1 MAKDKEKVKVAGTG
15 KKWAVWKTVLVVIS
29 SVIFVAGV
37 TLLGIYLA
45 GGLRNPVTPPDDIA
59 FVVDDDLYSA
69 DNAQFEVTEDF
80 ELVITSSTEQVTER
94 QVRLSFTGSTTTNPS
109 TGTISDGVITVP
121 QIVNIGEP
129 FQVTLNMTRYQ
140 ELGGQNWIAG
150 GISTLI
156 ATSMSND
163 QADPTSVKIAVDV
176 PVYDIEIELYDE
188 DGNQISQV
196 TELERF
202 YPRAKFLPE
211 KSRYRYSDDAIV
223 AEDGVTVERR
233 TKNVYF
239 EGQSSDNIVFFFND
253 GDPYFEAGELST
265 ENNFSIVGYTFIHA
279 DDQASTLTELETLYQ
294 GEQLY
299 NNIITALGD
308 ANIGK
313 SNTGTFEIVQASIR
327 SFTVGRSSISVT
339 AGMTSRIAVAS
350 SQNADASLDAS
361 IISTDNESL
370 EGMLRNVAIR
380 FTRVEGSGIVEANDA
395 LTVRGGEEV
404 VIDGNTYIKV
414 NDDVLD
420 YNYSYLDISPMVAG
434 TYNMEVVLL
443 MRDGSDGYR
452 LFEVDGEA
460 VINSIILNVRQNTE
474 AQLSWSN
481 GGADITIPLQYQNG
495 VVQPALYDLSGFGI
509 VPEGNAYQT
518 VVYFASFENSGGIS
532 AEDVLV
538 SWQSGREG
546 DYLVGADI
554 RQLYPFQGSSFSVD
568 GDGEFELYFATVRTI
583 NGQIQYNEDGTYQTV
598 QFVSDPITVR
608 VERSLHKGSVTNLT
622 TTLNG
627 NGFDYAGGIYV
638 QEGSTAS
645 IDLTFAVD
653 VNSYETFAEVFNQN
667 MLELRVFSVG
677 GQDIST
683 SFTISKGTLTPGE
696 EEDADGTLSYNL
708 AINPSLG
715 LGINEFLT
723 IGTVELT
730 DRDSGLVW
738 SMPVVTA
745 GEDGRQITLY
755 SPQPVSITLSG
766 KENIDLDSNIEI
778 VQALTTDGGFTITIT
793 QDGQSIA
800 NNIDELI
807 EKLSV
812 QVTDQIG
819 QTSTLGSWI
828 WATDN
833 ESAVTVNGKSFSFR
847 STNGQDPVSANIWVT
862 YTNYSNITSEAR
874 LNLSISSTG
883 VAAITYDNTQ
893 KLADTPADLVD
904 WTGSLGEVSLSKYG
918 AKGKTIT
925 LGNIINLYLDE
936 DKGQE
941 YTTPKF
947 RFNANELYRLSDNDV
962 VALFGQAS
970 GMIRLTL
977 EGGASVDSNDANEI
991 RTLLTNSYVQSLTF
1005 NHNFG
1010 TSQPLRFEIVDAGF
1024 TGAVDIDLNLQ
1035 ILANSTLQTAVNSV
1049 EAYAATN
1056 IAFTDFSIK
1065 NNNDSSQTILTNYL
1079 KELYKD
1085 RYMYII
1091 QDNSG
1096 TGNIYTISNASTGSV
1111 GSVNEDGTIK
1121 FYDFWDEETREFALR
1136 LYLDGIDVT
1145 NSFAPVATI
1154 NFAIKRNL
1162 SVTYTGK
1169 SYQILS
1175 DSNTDITQY
1184 IKVEREVYSETT
1196 LQNIT
1201 YTFADD
1207 APLKIEGNI
1216 ISQLQTYFFD
1226 YNQITKTCSLT
1237 VSVGGSVI
1245 ATFDNFAYT
1254 LGEETYESIAKA
1266 FTTGSIETKYQAG
1279 TIQPVANEEGEEVQ
1293 YLYLTTG
1300 DWKFGEDKDG
1310 VTTGVTT
1317 VFNGYNVQMKSLFQG
1332 DDLPDGINSAYLSVN
1347 TNYTMTSEFQANF
1360 PNRTSVM
1367 TGLDNP
1373 NVYIQFEVVSNNN
1386 VVARIVMPLIV
1397 SNYGKVFG
1405 VYDSDLSNDG
1415 TLTDHTKDHRDM
1427 SLANI
1432 LSDANTLIEN
1442 DIYTEVYAGQ
1452 SVVVARC
1459 MRLNETF
1466 DENKST
1472 GLYYLPDDAQVSAR
1486 VTLITDN
1493 EGYREGLLRRVSSG
1507 SGLVDFEYNSAS
1519 GEYSISLNHLES
1531 SESDVYVAVQF
1542 ALRYADDEQYF
1553 TYVLKVLPTVD
1564 VKEGVYAYNTQT
1576 EYLTPD
1582 DNNQIEVDLA
1592 QKFGNTTLH
1601 NGETRFDYQF
1611 KEEAQNKKDLKYS
1624 YSVESLTLDNDQ
1636 VLTEESEWSRYISFA
1651 VDENEIMRIVIQDL
1665 GIGQPLR
1672 LQIARVYDGGS
1683 DGLAVIGDNGAFRQT
1698 YNFTIN
1704 GSVSYRLNYG
1714 TPNSGD
1720 LSSSGNDATW
1730 DINSI
1735 TNGWEEGSYTTVAGT
1750 LVGGDNPTYYLSNT
1764 GVEYYYFAE
1773 GTTTYNADGST
1784 VVGSLDR
1791 ALKIPVSEVGE
1802 SEYFQVP
1809 ETETYV
1815 KVSDGEQRNS
1825 ITNVQ
1830 LLYFTKDATIYS
1842 GTNGNSTNVT
1852 ISAGEY
1858 KTYITTFKNDTYY
1871 QLADGQFVEKSQAV
1885 VVAGKEFGKD
1895 MTTVYS
1901 DAQCAQP
1908 TELKLSENYTVLCG
1922 YRLPIT
1928 LFSASGSTSTPIT
1941 GVLQANAWAGSGA
1954 LTDIVADVIYDGSNS
1969 MLTII
1974 PLQYLGSDQTFY
1986 ISFYTSYGYI
1996 GGLTVNVAGSASVT
2010 MTEGTLTA
2018 GTTPSIKDLIANVKF
2033 RGENATSY
2041 TISSVTINSV
2051 TTTNAGGEVT
2061 YGRDQ
2066 QKYITWASAVSET
2079 STPDTLTLRSS
2090 TRDYTADLT
2099 ITLKF
2104 DEGQQYTFN
2113 HTIEV
2118 ESNISQVGN
2127 NNVVGLTEATAQT
2140 ISVGDVVAGT
2150 EKGIDQEELFTIK
2163 KVNDKETGK
2172 GTTFEYSWTS
2182 NNTSVIADGDSKTND
2197 GAVTF
2202 TPNNVANAG
2211 QDVTLMVKVTMN
2223 DGGKDGLTSYFY
2235 VRLQVHVVCAGKV
2248 TVNYPKIGQT
2258 QLQAEYLEDE
2268 AAFASA
2274 QSFFFGSKAVFAEKN
2289 RVQLAD
2295 VSTNNENEQASI
2307 TIIGAQNIDV
2317 MQIDDNQDV
2326 THKNASTGNN
2336 EIALSSDLKF
2346 VLGNW
2351 DSEISDNTDS
2361 GEESYV
2367 IFRIEYRGYTAE
2379 YTVYVQET
2387 VYGLSF
2393 NGATNNMTAGGDGT
2407 EVENFYVENL
2417 LSDIKIF
2424 ANNRMLKYTVRE
2436 GAPTGTYYLG
2446 FTTTVNQETRQEY
2459 LSFVITES
2467 DRGQTKYIELGKPYT
2482 SFTGIYS
2489 RTAEGS
2495 YTPPLSNDSYFDG
2508 TPTLTARVT
2517 FTYTAGEN
2525 RYEVPY
2531 DSFKNSIT
2539 FSEKPTTE
2547 EATTDAVKQTLEN
2560 YTISQETSDL
2570 GDTQTLEDFT
2580 FTLNNGQIATDGANK
2595 LFANTYSYTLALDV
2609 GATTYAHD
2617 GNFPIEEIEARDEIH
2632 LVETVGLI
2640 RQSTGEAYSREMFKE
2655 NRTTANDGSVT
2666 SGKYLSFSM
2675 VDPNGDNLDDADI
2688 KILVGLYNYMNNT
2701 NYTVEDYNNDDSI
2714 VKNFVNG
2721 YLAIAINN
2729 NNYMAYSPVNELEGL
2744 PEEGSEA
2751 TDDENRFK
2759 TAYDIRVWGQGA
2771 PIGGTIVVGKLTYNV
2786 KTEDTEDSGTFTQ
2799 DFYVVFK
2806 ILPAYTIS
2814 VNGSAMT
2821 VEDTTYLSNITNPY
2835 EATIATGSTNYSID
2849 LTATSSPLVVGY
2861 EHETTASNLLNQF
2874 EKEVTT
2880 GERVNGVEYNNKL
2893 NAKNKNVFPSG
2904 TDNDNEHFWS
2914 NSSDTTYRC
2923 SRGAGTTLAPAQV
2936 QFADQNYRIK
2946 MTDVYGYYFYFYLT
2960 LKATGTTPSLV
2971 STNITLT
2978 EGDTF
2983 DFTTSSTV
2991 ISITGATGEEA
3002 DQTLTMGS
3010 ASHSAPTTQAENARA
3025 IELSG
3030 FSFWFFDKDY
3040 TDAKDGKTDYLSKN
3054 GTNDAYIGAEIDGQS
3069 GSQYQI
3075 PPEYKTYL
3083 SPSTY
3088 GNITVS
3094 DITLLGPNN
3103 EKLAKVGLGKDN
3115 HLKVGVDD
3123 TLVHVDQGGVGLGS
3137 NTLTYTVPTIAGSAP
3152 WEGSGSMSATMAVT
3166 FKYDPSSATDND
3178 EEYCDVNIPITLNRK
3193 TQITSPNSY
3202 VRDGEAFTLTGYI
3215 GLQNGTSSNITPT
3228 FIDDTLEVY
3237 VPANSGV
3244 TLEIYVKSGEVTT
3257 DTATITT
3264 PTYHTRQ
3271 QTYYYSISQTVGR
3284 NLQAGD
3290 LIYVRATSASSAKVN
3305 AGDADSPFEGYA
3317 IGYSKKS
3324 TGSLGDNPQGSADK
3338 EITGTITAT
3347 DANDGWLTTNSGTEG
3362 STFTAVEI
3370 SNDRIG
3376 IPDTVHFTNGNYA
3389 EVQQHYVINADIPGQ
3404 AQTKQI
3410 GDAIYEIYSLTTADK
3425 VYRNGED
3432 YYVQPQ
3438 EGVLT
3443 KYNKKHPEDSLAR
3456 VDGDGAT
3463 ATIGDKTYDV
3473 FNVVKTLYKLG
3484 DNYHVLTNND
3494 GNVVDVFSVPS
3505 DGEQP
3510 TPVTQVSYQYTKTY
3524 RVTWAYSNVTV
3535 NDIGSVGATKQ
3546 DNDSYTIS
3554 WENILNKLGFSYLGE
3569 GNVTKP
3575 ISDNKTVF
3583 AKQFRLEVTEAG
3595 SGSASV
3601 NPDEGIITT
3610 STNFNQQNEYITLVF
3625 YRKASGAD
3633 GEFGTADDVAA
3644 TQPFLKFR
3652 FQITTASSTT

>member
-129 FQVTLNMTRYQ
+129 FTVTLNMTHYQ

-163 QADPTSVKIAVDV
+163 QADPTSVRIAVDV

-188 DGNQISQV
+188 YGNQISQV

-279 DDQASTLTELETLYQ
+279 DDQANTLTELETLYQ

-313 SNTGTFEIVQASIR
+313 SNTGTFEIVQASIK

-361 IISTDNESL
+361 IISTDDESL

-395 LTVRGGEEV
+395 LNVRGGEEV

-495 VVQPALYDLSGFGI
+495 DVQPALYDLSGFGI

-554 RQLYPFQGSSFSVD
+554 RWLYPFQGSSFSVD

-608 VERSLHKGSVTNLT
+608 VERSLHEGSVTNLT

-627 NGFDYAGGIYV
+627 NGFDHAGGIYV

-696 EEDADGTLSYNL
+696 EGDANGTLSYNL

-723 IGTVELT
+723 IGKVELT

-755 SPQPVSITLSG
+755 SPQPVSITLASDD
-766 KENIDLDSNIEI
+766 IDVNGQISI
-778 VQALTTDGGFTITIT
+778 VQALTTDGGFTTTIT

-800 NNIDELI
+800 NSIDELI
-807 EKLSV
+807 GKLSV
-812 QVTDQIG
+812 QVIDQIR

-833 ESAVTVNGKSFSFR
+833 ESAVTVNGQSFSFR
-847 STNGQDPVSANIWVT
+847 STNGQDPVSANLWVT
-862 YTNYSNITSEAR
+862 YTNYLDVTSEAR

-893 KLADTPADLVD
+893 KLADTPAKFVD

-918 AKGKTIT
+918 AQGGTIT
-925 LGNIINLYLDE
+925 LGNIIHLYLDE
-936 DKGQE
+936 GKTQQ
-941 YTTPKF
+941 YTPKF
-947 RFNANELYRLSDNDV
+947 RFNANELYLLEDDV
-962 VALFGQAS
+962 VSLFGATKGIIS
-970 GMIRLTL
+970 LTL
-977 EGGASVDSNDANEI
+977 EEGEVTSDDANEI
-991 RTLLTNSYVQSLTF
+991 RSVLTSSYVTSLTF
-1005 NHNFG
+1005 KNNFG
-1010 TSQPLRFEIVDAGF
+1010 TSQALRFEIVDAGL

-1049 EAYAATN
+1049 EKYASTN
-1056 IAFTDFSIK
+1056 IGFEDFSIT
-1065 NNNDSSQTILTNYL
+1065 NNNDKNSKELKAYL
-1079 KELYKD
+1079 KGLYED
-1085 RYMYII
+1085 GYRHIV
-1091 QDNSG
+1091 QDNFSG
-1096 TGNIYTISNASTGSV
+1096 TGNLYMLSKDSTGAV
-1111 GSVNEDGTIK
+1111 GSVNADGTIK

-1154 NFAIKRNL
+1154 NFTIKRNL

-1184 IKVEREVYSETT
+1184 ITADRIEGEAD
-1196 LQNIT
+1196 LPDIT
-1201 YTFADD
+1201 YTFGSD
-1207 APLKIEGNI
+1207 APLQITDGT
-1216 ISQLQTYFFD
+1216 ISKSQTYFFD

-1254 LGEETYESIAKA
+1254 LGEETYGKIAEA
-1266 FTTGSIETKYQAG
+1266 FTTGSIATKYQAG

-1415 TLTDHTKDHRDM
+1415 TLTDHTDNHRDM

-1452 SVVVARC
+1452 SVVVARR

-1519 GEYSISLNHLES
+1519 GEYSISLNHLEDA
-1531 SESDVYVAVQF
+1531 ESDVYVAVQF

-1553 TYVLKVLPTVD
+1553 TYVLKVLQTVD
-1564 VKEGVYAYNTQT
+1564 VEDGVYAYNTPT

-1601 NGETRFDYQF
+1601 NGETRFNYQF

-1764 GVEYYYFAE
+1764 GVEYYYFDNQDQMYNDQGVGQ
-1773 GTTTYNADGST
+1773 GTVSEE
-1784 VVGSLDR
+1784 
-1791 ALKIPVSEVGE
+1791 LKIRATAEKKQITINSEQVE
-1802 SEYFQVP
+1802 CFQDP
-1809 ETETYV
+1809 NTGLYV
-1815 KVSDGEQRNS
+1815 KVSDGEKRNS

-1842 GTNGNSTNVT
+1842 DTNQGSTIGT
-1852 ISAGEY
+1852 IPAGEHKAY
-1858 KTYITTFKNDTYY
+1858 VEDTDNDTDDNTVAGYY
-1871 QLADGQFVEKSQAV
+1871 KLAENQYVEKKTAV
-1885 VVAGKEFGKD
+1885 VVAGKEFDKD

-1908 TELKLSENYTVLCG
+1908 TDPVLKLSKNYIVLCQ

-1941 GVLQANAWAGSGA
+1941 GVLQANAWTGSGE

-2010 MTEGTLTA
+2010 MEENAELNLTA
-2018 GTTPSIKDLIANVKF
+2018 GTSQSVKGLIDSVAL
-2033 RGENATSY
+2033 RGENTTNYS
-2041 TISSVTINSV
+2041 IDSVTINSV
-2051 TTTNAGGEVT
+2051 TTTNESGEVT
-2061 YGRDQ
+2061 ISGDK
-2066 QKYITWASAVSET
+2066 QKYISVANANLYSMT
-2079 STPDTLTLRSS
+2079 DKTLTLRSS

-2099 ITLKF
+2099 ITLEF
-2104 DEGQQYTFN
+2104 DKGQTYTFN

-2118 ESNISQVGN
+2118 QSNISQVGN
-2127 NNVVGLTEATAQT
+2127 ENVVGLTEATAQT

-2150 EKGIDQEELFTIK
+2150 KKGIDQEELFTIK

-2182 NNTSVIADGDSKTND
+2182 NNTSVIANGASGTDG

-2211 QDVTLMVKVTMN
+2211 QDVTLMVEVTMT
-2223 DGGKDGLTSYFY
+2223 DGELENIFY
-2235 VRLQVHVVCAGKV
+2235 VRLQIHVVCAGEV

-2268 AAFASA
+2268 AEFASA
-2274 QSFFFGSKAVFAEKN
+2274 RSFFFGSSAVFATNN
-2289 RVQLAD
+2289 RVQLED
-2295 VSTNNENEQASI
+2295 ISPNNENEQALI

-2317 MQIDDNQDV
+2317 MQGDA
-2326 THKNASTGNN
+2326 HKNASTDSN
-2336 EIALSSDLKF
+2336 EIELTKGLKF

-2351 DSEISDNTDS
+2351 DSEISDNTDT

-2379 YTVYVQET
+2379 YTVYVQNT

-2417 LSDIKIF
+2417 LSDTKIF

-2446 FTTTVNQETRQEY
+2446 FTTTVNQETQQEY

-2489 RTAEGS
+2489 RTGETGP
-2495 YTPPLSNDSYFDG
+2495 YTPLSNDSYFDG

-2617 GNFPIEEIEARDEIH
+2617 GNFPIEEIEARDEIN

-2640 RQSTGEAYSREMFKE
+2640 RQSTGEAYSREMFNE
-2655 NRTTANDGSVT
+2655 DRTGT

-2675 VDPNGDNLDDADI
+2675 VDPTNPTGNDTS
-2688 KILVGLYNYMNNT
+2688 ILLGLYNYMNNASKT
-2701 NYTVEDYNNDDSI
+2701 TVDEDVQNA
-2714 VKNFVNG
+2714 F
-2721 YLAIAINN
+2721 AIAATGNY
-2729 NNYMAYSPVNELEGL
+2729 NYMAYSPVNEENGK
-2744 PEEGSEA
+2744 
-2751 TDDENRFK
+2751 DE
-2759 TAYDIRVWGQGA
+2759 TAYDIRAWGQGA

-2786 KTEDTEDSGTFTQ
+2786 KTSETEPFTQ
-2799 DFYVVFK
+2799 DFYVVFR

-2874 EKEVTT
+2874 EKQATVNDLVD
-2880 GERVNGVEYNNKL
+2880 GEQYNNSL
-2893 NAKNKNVFPSG
+2893 NAYNKDVFCKKPAADTNKNTNTENDWKG
-2904 TDNDNEHFWS
+2904 YKLTNGGEQETTDKNEIEYYKF
-2914 NSSDTTYRC
+2914 
-2923 SRGAGTTLAPAQV
+2923 SRGNGTTLMPSQV
-2936 QFADQNYRIK
+2936 EFADQKYRIK
-2946 MTDVYGYYFYFYLT
+2946 MTDVYGYYFYFYFT

-3030 FSFWFFDKDY
+3030 FSFWFFDDDY
-3040 TDAKDGKTDYLSKN
+3040 TKESNGRPAYLKVSN
-3054 GTNDAYIGAEIDGQS
+3054 GAYEGVTISGQS
-3069 GSQYQI
+3069 TNYEI
-3075 PPEYKTYL
+3075 PTEYKTYL
-3083 SPSTY
+3083 EPSNY

-3103 EKLAKVGLGKDN
+3103 EELAKVGLGIDN

-3123 TLVHVDQGGVGLGS
+3123 TLVHVDQGGVGLGN

-3166 FKYDPSSATDND
+3166 FKYDPDGTSGTTNDN
-3178 EEYCDVNIPITLNRK
+3178 EEYCVVDIPITLNRK

-3244 TLEIYVKSGEVTT
+3244 ALEIYIT
-3257 DTATITT
+3257 DSEGNNRAPEEGYATISTQ
-3264 PTYHTRQ
+3264 TYHTRQ

-3290 LIYVRATSASSAKVN
+3290 KIYVRATSASSATVN
-3305 AGDADSPFEGYA
+3305 AGGKTYQRYAVGY
-3317 IGYSKKS
+3317 Y
-3324 TGSLGDNPQGSADK
+3324 
-3338 EITGTITAT
+3338 
-3347 DANDGWLTTNSGTEG
+3347 TNSTETNNRTIFGEDLNVWLG
-3362 STFTAVEI
+3362 SNVVENPPTPTFTAVEI

-3389 EVQQHYVINADIPGQ
+3389 EVQQHYVINA
-3404 AQTKQI
+3404 
-3410 GDAIYEIYSLTTADK
+3410 
-3425 VYRNGED
+3425 
-3432 YYVQPQ
+3432 
-3438 EGVLT
+3438 
-3443 KYNKKHPEDSLAR
+3443 
-3456 VDGDGAT
+3456 
-3463 ATIGDKTYDV
+3463 TIDEK
-3473 FNVVKTLYKLG
+3473 
-3484 DNYHVLTNND
+3484 
-3494 GNVVDVFSVPS
+3494 
-3505 DGEQP
+3505 E
-3510 TPVTQVSYQYTKTY
+3510 VSYQYTKTY
-3524 RVTWAYSNVTV
+3524 RVTWAYNNVTV
-3535 NDIGSVGATKQ
+3535 NDIGRVTAEKQ
-3546 DNDSYTIS
+3546 NNDSYKIY
-3554 WENILNKLGFSYLGE
+3554 WNNNNDNGILGILSKLGFSYLDE
-3569 GNVTKP
+3569 GNVTTSIP
-3575 ISDNKTVF
+3575 DNNGVVS
-3583 AKQFRLEVTEAG
+3583 ANQFRLEVTEAG

-3601 NPDEGIITT
+3601 DGNTGTITT
-3610 STNFNQQNEYITLVF
+3610 STNFNQQDEYITLVF

-3633 GEFGTADDVAA
+3633 GVFGTADDVAA
-3644 TQPFLKFR
+3644 TQPFLTFR
-3652 FQITTASSTT
+3652 FQITPSNPSST

>member
-188 DGNQISQV
+188 YGNQISQV

-279 DDQASTLTELETLYQ
+279 DDQANTLTELETLYQ

-313 SNTGTFEIVQASIR
+313 SNTGTFEIVQASIK

-350 SQNADASLDAS
+350 SQNADASLGAS
-361 IISTDNESL
+361 IISTDDESL

-395 LTVRGGEEV
+395 LNVRGGEEV

-460 VINSIILNVRQNTE
+460 VINSIILNVKQNTE

-481 GGADITIPLQYQNG
+481 GGTDITIPLQYQNG

-554 RQLYPFQGSSFSVD
+554 RWLYPFQGSSFSVD

-608 VERSLHKGSVTNLT
+608 VERSLHEDSVTNLT

-627 NGFDYAGGIYV
+627 NGFDHAGGIYV

-696 EEDADGTLSYNL
+696 EKDANGTLSYNL

-738 SMPVVTA
+738 RRAVTA
-745 GEDGRQITLY
+745 GDDNRQITLY
-755 SPQPVSITLSG
+755 SPQPVSITL
-766 KENIDLDSNIEI
+766 ESNDIELNEQI
-778 VQALTTDGGFTITIT
+778 SVVQALTNDGFTTTIT
-793 QDGQSIA
+793 QGGESIA
-800 NNIDELI
+800 SSIDELI
-807 EKLSV
+807 GKLSV
-812 QVTDQIG
+812 QVIDQIG

-833 ESAVTVNGKSFSFR
+833 ESAVTVNGQSFSFR
-847 STNGQDPVSANIWVT
+847 STNGQEPVSANIWVT

-893 KLADTPADLVD
+893 ILKDAQPPLVD
-904 WTGSLGEVSLSKYG
+904 WTDGLGEVSLSKYG
-918 AKGKTIT
+918 AKGKTIR
-925 LGNIINLYLDE
+925 LADLVKLYLDE

-947 RFNANELYRLSDNDV
+947 RFNANELYLLEDDV
-962 VALFGQAS
+962 VSLFGATKGIIS
-970 GMIRLTL
+970 LTL
-977 EGGASVDSNDANEI
+977 EEGEVTSDDANEI
-991 RTLLTNSYVQSLTF
+991 CSVLTSSYVTSLTF
-1005 NHNFG
+1005 KNNFG
-1010 TSQPLRFEIVDAGF
+1010 TSQTLRFEIVDEGL

-1056 IAFTDFSIK
+1056 IVFRDFSIT
-1065 NNNDSSQTILTNYL
+1065 NNNDTSSTTLTDYL

-1085 RYMYII
+1085 RYMYIV

-1096 TGNIYTISNASTGSV
+1096 TGNIYTISKDSAGAV
-1111 GSVNEDGTIK
+1111 GSVNDDGTIT

-1136 LYLDGIDVT
+1136 LYLDGINVT
-1145 NSFAPVATI
+1145 NTFAPVATI
-1154 NFAIKRNL
+1154 NFTISRNVR
-1162 SVTYTGK
+1162 VTYTGTA
-1169 SYQILS
+1169 YQILG
-1175 DSNTDITQY
+1175 DNNAIGNY
-1184 IKVEREVYSETT
+1184 IKVEREVYSETP
-1196 LQNIT
+1196 LLDAS
-1201 YTFADD
+1201 YAFASG
-1207 APLKIEGNI
+1207 APLEITDGT
-1216 ISQLQTYFFD
+1216 ISQSQTYFFD
-1226 YNQITKTCSLT
+1226 YNEITKTCSLT

-1254 LGEETYESIAKA
+1254 LGEGTYGSIAKE
-1266 FTTGSIETKYQAG
+1266 FTGTIEVEKYQAG
-1279 TIQPVANEEGEEVQ
+1279 TIQTVANEEGEEVQ

-1300 DWKFGEDKDG
+1300 NWSFGSDVNGIGDI
-1310 VTTGVTT
+1310 
-1317 VFNGYNVQMKSLFQG
+1317 FPGYNVLLRARFKIE
-1332 DDLPDGINSAYLSVN
+1332 DVPDGVNSAYLSVN
-1347 TNYTMTSEFQANF
+1347 TNYTMTENWQANF

-1373 NVYIQFEVVSNNN
+1373 NVYIQFEVVSSNNL

-1405 VYDSDLSNDG
+1405 VFDNYLSNDDS
-1415 TLTDHTKDHRDM
+1415 LTDHTKDHKDM

-1442 DIYTEVYAGQ
+1442 KIYTEVYAGQ
-1452 SVVVARC
+1452 RVVVARR
-1459 MRLNETF
+1459 MGLNEMF
-1466 DENKST
+1466 DENKAT

-1519 GEYSISLNHLES
+1519 GEYSVSLNHLES
-1531 SESDVYVAVQF
+1531 SESEVYVAVQF

-1564 VKEGVYAYNTQT
+1564 VKEGVYAYNTPT

-1592 QKFGNTTLH
+1592 QEFGNTTLH
-1601 NGETRFDYQF
+1601 NGETRFDYDFEDGAQ
-1611 KEEAQNKKDLKYS
+1611 KEEGVQKVDLKYS

-1636 VLTEESEWSRYISFA
+1636 VLTEESDWSRYISFA
-1651 VDENEIMRIVIQDL
+1651 VDENEIMRIVVQDL
-1665 GIGQPLR
+1665 GSGQPLR

-1714 TPNSGD
+1714 TPNSGN

-1764 GVEYYYFAE
+1764 GVDYYYFAS
-1773 GTTTYNADGST
+1773 TDVTYDSSGAERGQL
-1784 VVGSLDR
+1784 GKE
-1791 ALKIPVSEVGE
+1791 LKILATAKKIQITINGE
-1802 SEYFQVP
+1802 QVECFQVP
-1809 ETETYV
+1809 ETGTYV
-1815 KVSDGEQRNS
+1815 KVSDGEKRNS

-1842 GTNGNSTNVT
+1842 NTNQDSTIGT
-1852 ISAGEY
+1852 IPAGEHKAY
-1858 KTYITTFKNDTYY
+1858 VEDTDNDTDDNTVAGYY
-1871 QLADGQFVEKSQAV
+1871 KLAEGQYVEKTTAV
-1885 VVAGKEFGKD
+1885 VVAGKEFDKD
-1895 MTTVYS
+1895 VTTVYQ
-1901 DAQCAQP
+1901 DAQGAQP
-1908 TELKLSENYTVLCG
+1908 TDPVLKLSENYIVLCQ

-1941 GVLQANAWAGSGA
+1941 GVLQANAWASSGE

-1969 MLTII
+1969 ILTIT

-1986 ISFYTSYGYI
+1986 ISFYTGYGYI

-2010 MTEGTLTA
+2010 MKEDPDLIA
-2018 GTTPSIKDLIANVKF
+2018 GTTPSIKNLIAKVVFSGVDVTKKN
-2033 RGENATSY
+2033 Y
-2041 TISSVTINSV
+2041 TVSEVTINSV
-2051 TTTNAGGEVT
+2051 TTTNKDGEVT
-2061 YGRDQ
+2061 YDKDEQ
-2066 QKYITWASAVSET
+2066 DYITWDPANTET
-2079 STPDTLTLRSS
+2079 STADTLTLRTSV
-2090 TRDYTADLT
+2090 RDYTADLT
-2099 ITLKF
+2099 ITLNY
-2104 DEGQQYTFN
+2104 EGQTYTFN

-2118 ESNISQVGN
+2118 KSNISQVKN
-2127 NNVVGLTEATAQT
+2127 DNVVGLTKATAQT

-2150 EKGIDQEELFTIK
+2150 PKEIDQPELFTLK
-2163 KVNDKETGK
+2163 NKNNA
-2172 GTTFEYSWTS
+2172 TFTYSWES
-2182 NNTSVIADGDSKTND
+2182 NNTGVIEDGDNKTND

-2202 TPNNVANAG
+2202 TPKNVANAG
-2211 QDVTLMVKVTMN
+2211 QDVTLMVEVTMT
-2223 DGGKDGLTSYFY
+2223 DGELENIFY
-2235 VRLQVHVVCAGKV
+2235 VRLQIHVVCAGKV
-2248 TVNYPKIGQT
+2248 TVTYPVIGET
-2258 QLQAEYLEDE
+2258 KLQAEYLESTKDSPAE
-2268 AAFASA
+2268 FASA
-2274 QSFFFGSKAVFAEKN
+2274 QSFFFGSKAVFAGN
-2289 RVQLAD
+2289 IRVQLAD
-2295 VSTNNENEQASI
+2295 VSLDESGEQTSTPVTQPIAGEDPKPSI

-2317 MQIDDNQDV
+2317 MQGG

-2351 DSEISDNTDS
+2351 NDETRKNTDT

-2417 LSDIKIF
+2417 LSDTKIF

-2446 FTTTVNQETRQEY
+2446 FTTAENQETPEKY

-2467 DRGQTKYIELGKPYT
+2467 DRGQTKYIELGKPYK

-2489 RTAEGS
+2489 RTGETGP
-2495 YTPPLSNDSYFDG
+2495 YTPLPNDSYFDG

-2531 DSFKNSIT
+2531 AT
-2539 FSEKPTTE
+2539 FSEQIKFTAGNQSE
-2547 EATTDAVKQTLEN
+2547 QTLAD
-2560 YTISQETSDL
+2560 YRISQKTNNL
-2570 GDTQTLEDFT
+2570 GNTQTLKDFI
-2580 FTLNNGQIATDGANK
+2580 FVLGNGQIATDGANK
-2595 LFANTYSYTLALDV
+2595 EFANTYSYTLALDV

-2617 GNFPIEEIEARDEIH
+2617 GNFPIEEIDARDEIN

-2640 RQSTGEAYSREMFKE
+2640 RQSTGEAYSREMFNE
-2655 NRTTANDGSVT
+2655 NRTET
-2666 SGKYLSFSM
+2666 SGNYLSFSM
-2675 VDPNGDNLDDADI
+2675 VDPTNPTGNDTS
-2688 KILVGLYNYMNNT
+2688 ILLGLYNYMNNASKT
-2701 NYTVEDYNNDDSI
+2701 TVDEDVQNA
-2714 VKNFVNG
+2714 F
-2721 YLAIAINN
+2721 AIAATGNY
-2729 NNYMAYSPVNELEGL
+2729 NYMAYSPVNEENGK
-2744 PEEGSEA
+2744 
-2751 TDDENRFK
+2751 DE
-2759 TAYDIRVWGQGA
+2759 TAYDIRAWGQGA

-2786 KTEDTEDSGTFTQ
+2786 KTSETEPFTQ
-2799 DFYVVFK
+2799 DFYVVFR

-2835 EATIATGSTNYSID
+2835 EATITESSDEYSID

-2874 EKEVTT
+2874 DKEVTT

-2914 NSSDTTYRC
+2914 NSSDTTYKC

-2936 QFADQNYRIK
+2936 HFADQKYRIK
-2946 MTDVYGYYFYFYLT
+2946 MTDVYGYYFYFYFT
-2960 LKATGTTPSLV
+2960 LKATGSAPTLQT
-2971 STNITLT
+2971 TNITLT

-3002 DQTLTMGS
+3002 DQTLTMRS
-3010 ASHSAPTTQAENARA
+3010 ASHSAPTTQINNAVT

-3030 FSFWFFDKDY
+3030 FSFWFFDDY
-3040 TDAKDGKTDYLSKN
+3040 YTKPESNGRPAYLQES
-3054 GTNDAYIGAEIDGQS
+3054 DSAYIGAEIDGQS
-3069 GSQYQI
+3069 GSHYEI
-3075 PPEYKTYL
+3075 PTEYKTYL
-3083 SPSTY
+3083 EPSTY
-3088 GNITVS
+3088 NNIAVS
-3094 DITLLGPNN
+3094 EITLLGPNG
-3103 EKLAKVGLGKDN
+3103 EELGCEVDLAESAGGN
-3115 HLKVGVDD
+3115 RLKVGVGEILEHATGSAAQLD
-3123 TLVHVDQGGVGLGS
+3123 TSGG
-3137 NTLTYTVPTIAGSAP
+3137 LTYTVPTIAGSAP

-3166 FKYDPSSATDND
+3166 FMYDPDGTSGTTDDN
-3178 EEYCDVNIPITLNRK
+3178 EEYCVVDIPITLKRK

-3202 VRDGEAFTLTGYI
+3202 VRDGEAFTLTEYI
-3215 GLQNGTSSNITPT
+3215 GLQKGTSNITPT

-3244 TLEIYVKSGEVTT
+3244 TLEIYIT
-3257 DTATITT
+3257 DSEGNNRAPEEGYASITT
-3264 PTYHTRQ
+3264 KTYHTRQ

-3290 LIYVRATSASSAKVN
+3290 LIYVRATSASSATVN
-3305 AGDADSPFEGYA
+3305 AGNANSPFEGYA
-3317 IGYSKKS
+3317 IGYSAGVNEGNNNK
-3324 TGSLGDNPQGSADK
+3324 TILGGGLNVWLDSNPTEDPQGP
-3338 EITGTITAT
+3338 
-3347 DANDGWLTTNSGTEG
+3347 
-3362 STFTAVEI
+3362 TFTAVTI
-3370 SNDRIG
+3370 KQDKIG

-3389 EVQQHYVINADIPGQ
+3389 EVQQYYVINAE
-3404 AQTKQI
+3404 I
-3410 GDAIYEIYSLTTADK
+3410 G
-3425 VYRNGED
+3425 G
-3432 YYVQPQ
+3432 
-3438 EGVLT
+3438 
-3443 KYNKKHPEDSLAR
+3443 
-3456 VDGDGAT
+3456 
-3463 ATIGDKTYDV
+3463 
-3473 FNVVKTLYKLG
+3473 
-3484 DNYHVLTNND
+3484 
-3494 GNVVDVFSVPS
+3494 
-3505 DGEQP
+3505 
-3510 TPVTQVSYQYTKTY
+3510 TQVSYQYTKTY

-3535 NDIGSVGATKQ
+3535 NDIGRVGATKQ
-3546 DNDSYTIS
+3546 DDDSYIIS
-3554 WENILNKLGFSYLGE
+3554 WKNILNKLGFSYLGE

-3575 ISDNKTVF
+3575 ISDNKTVS

-3601 NPDEGIITT
+3601 DEDGNITT

-3633 GEFGTADDVAA
+3633 GLFGTADDVAA
-3644 TQPFLKFR
+3644 TQPFLTFR
-3652 FQITTASSTT
+3652 FQIYQESTI

>member
-129 FQVTLNMTRYQ
+129 FTVTLNMTHYQ

-163 QADPTSVKIAVDV
+163 QADPTSVRIAVDV

-188 DGNQISQV
+188 YGNQISQV

-299 NNIITALGD
+299 NNIIKALRD
-308 ANIGK
+308 AKIGK
-313 SNTGTFEIVQASIR
+313 SNSGTFEIVQASIK

-370 EGMLRNVAIR
+370 EGMLRNLAIR

-395 LTVRGGEEV
+395 LNVRGGEEV
-404 VIDGNTYIKV
+404 FIDGNTYIKV

-495 VVQPALYDLSGFGI
+495 DVQPALYDLSGFGI

-554 RQLYPFQGSSFSVD
+554 RWLYPFQGSSFSVD

-608 VERSLHKGSVTNLT
+608 VERSLHEGSVTNLT

-627 NGFDYAGGIYV
+627 NGFDHAGGIYV

-696 EEDADGTLSYNL
+696 EEDANGTLSYNL

-723 IGTVELT
+723 IGKVELT

-738 SMPVVTA
+738 SMLVVTA

-755 SPQPVSITLSG
+755 SPQPVSITLASDD
-766 KENIDLDSNIEI
+766 IDVNGQISI
-778 VQALTTDGGFTITIT
+778 VQALTTDGGFTTTIT

-800 NNIDELI
+800 NSIDELI
-807 EKLSV
+807 GKLSV

-893 KLADTPADLVD
+893 KLADTPAKLVD
-904 WTGSLGEVSLSKYG
+904 WTNGLGEVSLSKYG
-918 AKGKTIT
+918 AKGKTIR
-925 LGNIINLYLDE
+925 LADLVKLYLDE

-947 RFNANELYRLSDNDV
+947 RFNANELYLLEDDV
-962 VALFGQAS
+962 VSLFGATKGIIS
-970 GMIRLTL
+970 LTL
-977 EGGASVDSNDANEI
+977 EEGEVTSDDANEI
-991 RTLLTNSYVQSLTF
+991 RSVLTSSYVTSLTF
-1005 NHNFG
+1005 KNNFG
-1010 TSQPLRFEIVDAGF
+1010 TSQALRFEIVDAGL

-1035 ILANSTLQTAVNSV
+1035 ILANSILQTDANSV
-1049 EAYAATN
+1049 EKYASTN
-1056 IAFTDFSIK
+1056 IGFEDFSIT
-1065 NNNDSSQTILTNYL
+1065 NNNDKNSKELKAYL
-1079 KELYKD
+1079 KGLYED
-1085 RYMYII
+1085 GYRHIV
-1091 QDNSG
+1091 QDNFSG
-1096 TGNIYTISNASTGSV
+1096 TGNLYMLSKDSTGAV
-1111 GSVNEDGTIK
+1111 GSVNADGTIT

-1154 NFAIKRNL
+1154 NFTIKRNL

-1175 DSNTDITQY
+1175 DGNNDIKQY
-1184 IKVEREVYSETT
+1184 ITAERIEGKAD
-1196 LQNIT
+1196 LPDIT
-1201 YTFADD
+1201 YTFGSD
-1207 APLKIEGNI
+1207 APLEITDGT
-1216 ISQLQTYFFD
+1216 ISKSQTYFFD

-1254 LGEETYESIAKA
+1254 LGEETYESIAEA

-1300 DWKFGEDKDG
+1300 NWSFGSDVNGIGDI
-1310 VTTGVTT
+1310 
-1317 VFNGYNVQMKSLFQG
+1317 FPGYNVLLRACFKIE
-1332 DDLPDGINSAYLSVN
+1332 DVPDGVNSAYLSVN
-1347 TNYTMTSEFQANF
+1347 TNYTMTENWQANF

-1373 NVYIQFEVVSNNN
+1373 NVYIQFEVVSSNNL

-1405 VYDSDLSNDG
+1405 VFDNYLSNDDS
-1415 TLTDHTKDHRDM
+1415 LTDHTKDHKDM

-1442 DIYTEVYAGQ
+1442 KIYTEVYAGQ
-1452 SVVVARC
+1452 RVVVARR
-1459 MRLNETF
+1459 MGLNEMF
-1466 DENKST
+1466 DENKAT
-1472 GLYYLPDDAQVSAR
+1472 GLYYLPNDEQVSAR

-1519 GEYSISLNHLES
+1519 GEYSVSLNHLES
-1531 SESDVYVAVQF
+1531 SESEVYVAVQF

-1553 TYVLKVLPTVD
+1553 TYVLKVLQTVD
-1564 VKEGVYAYNTQT
+1564 VEDGVYAYNTPT

-1601 NGETRFDYQF
+1601 NGETRFNYEF
-1611 KEEAQNKKDLKYS
+1611 EANAQNKVDLKYS

-1714 TPNSGD
+1714 TPNSGN

-1764 GVEYYYFAE
+1764 GVDYYYFAS
-1773 GTTTYNADGST
+1773 TDVTYDSSGAERGQL
-1784 VVGSLDR
+1784 GKE
-1791 ALKIPVSEVGE
+1791 LKILATAKKIQITINGE
-1802 SEYFQVP
+1802 QVECFQVP
-1809 ETETYV
+1809 ETGTYV

-1842 GTNGNSTNVT
+1842 NTNGTSTNET

-1858 KTYITTFKNDTYY
+1858 KTYITTFENDTYY
-1871 QLADGQFVEKSQAV
+1871 QLADGQYVEKAKAV
-1885 VVAGKEFGKD
+1885 VVAGKEFDKD
-1895 MTTVYS
+1895 MTAVYTAPQS
-1901 DAQCAQP
+1901 GQ
-1908 TELKLSENYTVLCG
+1908 TTNLKLKNNYITLCS
-1922 YRLPIT
+1922 YTLPIT

-1941 GVLQANAWAGSGA
+1941 GELQANAWTGGGE
-1954 LTDIVADVIYDGSNS
+1954 LTNIVAGVAYDNSNS

-1974 PLQYLGSDQTFY
+1974 PLQYLGSDQSFN

-2010 MTEGTLTA
+2010 MKEETLTA
-2018 GTTPSIKDLIANVKF
+2018 GTTSSIENLIEKVEF
-2033 RGENATSY
+2033 RGVANENY
-2041 TISSVTINSV
+2041 TVSGVTINSV
-2051 TTTNAGGEVT
+2051 TTTNADGEVI
-2061 YGRDQ
+2061 YGSEQD
-2066 QKYITWASAVSET
+2066 YITWADG
-2079 STPDTLTLRSS
+2079 DTLKLRTSV
-2090 TRDYTADLT
+2090 RDYTADLT
-2099 ITLKF
+2099 ITLDFGK
-2104 DEGQQYTFN
+2104 GQTYTFN

-2118 ESNISQVGN
+2118 KSNISQVGN
-2127 NNVVGLTEATAQT
+2127 DNVVGLTEATAQT

-2150 EKGIDQEELFTIK
+2150 QKSIEQIGLFTLLNTAEGAEFK
-2163 KVNDKETGK
+2163 
-2172 GTTFEYSWTS
+2172 YSWGS
-2182 NNTSVIADGDSKTND
+2182 NNPSVIASQESPIAGP
-2197 GAVTF
+2197 VTF
-2202 TPNNVANAG
+2202 TPENVANAG

-2223 DGGKDGLTSYFY
+2223 DGGEKGLNSDFY
-2235 VRLQVHVVCAGKV
+2235 VRLQVHVVCAGEV

-2268 AAFASA
+2268 AEFASA
-2274 QSFFFGSKAVFAEKN
+2274 QSFFFESKAVFATNN

-2295 VSTNNENEQASI
+2295 VSINNENEQPSI

-2317 MQIDDNQDV
+2317 RQIDDNQDV

-2351 DSEISDNTDS
+2351 DSEILDNTDS

-2417 LSDIKIF
+2417 LSDTKIF

-2446 FTTTVNQETRQEY
+2446 FTTTVNQETQQKY

-2467 DRGQTKYIELGKPYT
+2467 DRGQTKYIELGEPYE

-2489 RTAEGS
+2489 RTGETGP
-2495 YTPPLSNDSYFDG
+2495 YTLLSNDSYFDG

-2531 DSFKNSIT
+2531 ET
-2539 FSEKPTTE
+2539 FSSQIKFTAGNQSE
-2547 EATTDAVKQTLEN
+2547 QTLAD
-2560 YTISQETSDL
+2560 YRISQKTNNL
-2570 GDTQTLEDFT
+2570 GNTQTLKDFI
-2580 FTLNNGQIATDGANK
+2580 FVLGNGQIATDGANK
-2595 LFANTYSYTLALDV
+2595 EFANTYSYTLALDV

-2617 GNFPIEEIEARDEIH
+2617 GNFPIEEIDARDEIN

-2640 RQSTGEAYSREMFKE
+2640 RQSTGEAYSREMFNE

-2675 VDPNGDNLDDADI
+2675 VNPTDTNNKADI
-2688 KILVGLYNYMNNT
+2688 EILVGLYNYMNNASKT
-2701 NYTVEDYNNDDSI
+2701 TVDEDVQNA
-2714 VKNFVNG
+2714 F
-2721 YLAIAINN
+2721 AIAATGNY
-2729 NNYMAYSPVNELEGL
+2729 NYMAYSPVNEENGK
-2744 PEEGSEA
+2744 
-2751 TDDENRFK
+2751 DE
-2759 TAYDIRVWGQGA
+2759 TAYDIRAWGQGA

-2786 KTEDTEDSGTFTQ
+2786 KTSETEPFTQ
-2799 DFYVVFK
+2799 DFYVVFR

-2874 EKEVTT
+2874 DKEVTT

-2914 NSSDTTYRC
+2914 NSSDTTYKC

-2936 QFADQNYRIK
+2936 HFADQKYRIK
-2946 MTDVYGYYFYFYLT
+2946 MTDVYGYYFYFYFT
-2960 LKATGTTPSLV
+2960 LKATGSAPTLQT
-2971 STNITLT
+2971 TNITLT

-3010 ASHSAPTTQAENARA
+3010 ASHSAPTTQLNDAVT

-3030 FSFWFFDKDY
+3030 FSFWFFDADY
-3040 TDAKDGKTDYLSKN
+3040 TDTTGGKTDYLQKS
-3054 GTNDAYIGAEIDGQS
+3054 GDAYIGAEIDGQS
-3069 GSQYQI
+3069 GSTYQI
-3075 PPEYKTYL
+3075 PPEYNTYL
-3083 SPSTY
+3083 EPSTY

-3103 EKLAKVGLGKDN
+3103 EELAKVGLGIDN

-3123 TLVHVDQGGVGLGS
+3123 TLVHVDQGGVGLGN

-3166 FKYDPSSATDND
+3166 FMCDPDGTSGTTDDN
-3178 EEYCDVNIPITLNRK
+3178 EEYCVVDIPITLNRK

-3202 VRDGEAFTLTGYI
+3202 VRDGEVFTLTGYI

-3244 TLEIYVKSGEVTT
+3244 TLELYVTDSSGQNRAPEGEQEY
-3257 DTATITT
+3257 ATITT

-3290 LIYVRATSASSAKVN
+3290 LIYVRATSASSANVN
-3305 AGDADSPFEGYA
+3305 AGNADSPFNGYA
-3317 IGYSKKS
+3317 IGYSAGVNEGNNNK
-3324 TGSLGDNPQGSADK
+3324 TILGGGLNVWLDNNPTEDPQGP
-3338 EITGTITAT
+3338 
-3347 DANDGWLTTNSGTEG
+3347 
-3362 STFTAVEI
+3362 TFTAVTI
-3370 SNDRIG
+3370 TRDKIG

-3389 EVQQHYVINADIPGQ
+3389 EVQQYYVINAE
-3404 AQTKQI
+3404 I
-3410 GDAIYEIYSLTTADK
+3410 G
-3425 VYRNGED
+3425 G
-3432 YYVQPQ
+3432 
-3438 EGVLT
+3438 
-3443 KYNKKHPEDSLAR
+3443 
-3456 VDGDGAT
+3456 
-3463 ATIGDKTYDV
+3463 
-3473 FNVVKTLYKLG
+3473 
-3484 DNYHVLTNND
+3484 
-3494 GNVVDVFSVPS
+3494 
-3505 DGEQP
+3505 
-3510 TPVTQVSYQYTKTY
+3510 TQVSYQYTKTY

-3535 NDIGSVGATKQ
+3535 NDNGRVGASGT
-3546 DNDSYTIS
+3546 SEAGYTIY
-3554 WENILNKLGFSYLGE
+3554 WHNNNGILGILSKLGFSYLGE
-3569 GNVTKP
+3569 GNATET
-3575 ISDNKTVF
+3575 IDDNSVVL

-3601 NPDEGIITT
+3601 NAEDGIITT
-3610 STNFNQQNEYITLVF
+3610 SANFNQQYEYITLVF

-3644 TQPFLKFR
+3644 TQSFLTFR
-3652 FQITTASSTT
+3652 FQITPSNPSSR

>member
-1 MAKDKEKVKVAGTG
+1 MAKDKEKNKVAGAG

-29 SVIFVAGV
+29 SVIFVSGV

-45 GGLRNPVTPPDDIA
+45 GGLRNPVTPPEDID
-59 FVVDDDLYSA
+59 FVVDSDLYNPDKS
-69 DNAQFEVTEDF
+69 QFEVTEDF

-202 YPRAKFLPE
+202 YPHAKFLPE

-223 AEDGVTVERR
+223 AEEGQTVERR

-239 EGQSSDNIVFFFND
+239 EPSHSDNIVFFFND
-253 GDPYFEAGELST
+253 GDPYFEAGGLSA
-265 ENNFSIVGYTFIHA
+265 ENSFSIVGYTFIHA
-279 DDQASTLTELETLYQ
+279 DDQANTLRDLETKYQ

-299 NNIITALGD
+299 NIIINTVLGD
-308 ANIGK
+308 AKIGK
-313 SNTGTFEIVQASIR
+313 SNSGTFEIVQASIR

-361 IISTDNESL
+361 IISTDDESL

-395 LTVRGGEEV
+395 LNVRGGEEV

-495 VVQPALYDLSGFGI
+495 DVQPALYDLSGFGI

-554 RQLYPFQGSSFSVD
+554 RWLYPFQGSSFSVD

-608 VERSLHKGSVTNLT
+608 VERSLHEGSVTNLT

-627 NGFDYAGGIYV
+627 NGFDHAGGIYV

-696 EEDADGTLSYNL
+696 EEDANGTLSYNL

-723 IGTVELT
+723 IGKVELT

-755 SPQPVSITLSG
+755 SPQPVSITLASDD
-766 KENIDLDSNIEI
+766 IDVNGQISI
-778 VQALTTDGGFTITIT
+778 VQALTTDGGFTTTIT

-893 KLADTPADLVD
+893 ILKDTQPPLVD
-904 WTGSLGEVSLSKYG
+904 WTDGLGEVSLSKYG
-918 AKGKTIT
+918 AQGGTIT
-925 LGNIINLYLDE
+925 LGNIIHLYLDE
-936 DKGQE
+936 GKTQQ
-941 YTTPKF
+941 YTPKF

-962 VALFGQAS
+962 VALFGQTS

-977 EGGASVDSNDANEI
+977 EGGESVKSDDANEI

-1010 TSQPLRFEIVDAGF
+1010 TSQTLRFEIVDEGL

-1056 IAFTDFSIK
+1056 IVFRDFSIT
-1065 NNNDSSQTILTNYL
+1065 NNNDTSSTTLTDYL

-1085 RYMYII
+1085 RYMYIV

-1096 TGNIYTISNASTGSV
+1096 TGNIYTISKDSAGAV
-1111 GSVNEDGTIK
+1111 GSVNDDGTIT

-1136 LYLDGIDVT
+1136 LYLDGINVT
-1145 NSFAPVATI
+1145 NTFAPVATI
-1154 NFAIKRNL
+1154 NFTISRNVR
-1162 SVTYTGK
+1162 VTYTGTA
-1169 SYQILS
+1169 YQILG
-1175 DSNTDITQY
+1175 DNNAIGNY
-1184 IKVEREVYSETT
+1184 IKVEREVYSETP
-1196 LQNIT
+1196 LLDAS
-1201 YTFADD
+1201 YAFASG
-1207 APLKIEGNI
+1207 APLEITDGT
-1216 ISQLQTYFFD
+1216 ISQSQTYFFD
-1226 YNQITKTCSLT
+1226 YNEITKTCSLT
-1237 VSVGGSVI
+1237 VSVGGSEI

-1254 LGEETYESIAKA
+1254 LGEGTYGSIAKE
-1266 FTTGSIETKYQAG
+1266 FTGTIEVEKYQAG
-1279 TIQPVANEEGEEVQ
+1279 TIQTVANEEGEEVQ

-1300 DWKFGEDKDG
+1300 NWSFGSDVNGIGDI
-1310 VTTGVTT
+1310 
-1317 VFNGYNVQMKSLFQG
+1317 FPGYNVLLRARFKIE
-1332 DDLPDGINSAYLSVN
+1332 DVPDGVNSAYLSVN
-1347 TNYTMTSEFQANF
+1347 TNYTMTENWQANF

-1373 NVYIQFEVVSNNN
+1373 NVYIQFEVVSSNNL

-1452 SVVVARC
+1452 SVVVARR
-1459 MRLNETF
+1459 MGLNETF
-1466 DENKST
+1466 DENKAT

-1519 GEYSISLNHLES
+1519 GEYSVSLNHLES
-1531 SESDVYVAVQF
+1531 SESEVYVAVQF

-1553 TYVLKVLPTVD
+1553 TYVLKVLQTVD
-1564 VKEGVYAYNTQT
+1564 VEDGVYAYNTPT

-1601 NGETRFDYQF
+1601 NGETRFNYEF
-1611 KEEAQNKKDLKYS
+1611 EANAQNKVDLKYS

-1651 VDENEIMRIVIQDL
+1651 VDENEIIRITVQDL
-1665 GIGQPLR
+1665 GSGQPLR

-1683 DGLAVIGDNGAFRQT
+1683 NGLAVIGDNGAFRQT

-1735 TNGWEEGSYTTVAGT
+1735 TNGWEEESYTTVAGT

-1764 GVEYYYFAE
+1764 GVEYYYFDNQDQMYNDQGVGQ
-1773 GTTTYNADGST
+1773 GTVSEE
-1784 VVGSLDR
+1784 
-1791 ALKIPVSEVGE
+1791 LKIRATAEKKQITINSEQVE
-1802 SEYFQVP
+1802 CFQDP
-1809 ETETYV
+1809 NTGLYV
-1815 KVSDGEQRNS
+1815 KVSDGVITNS

-1830 LLYFTKDATIYS
+1830 LLYFTENATIYS
-1842 GTNGNSTNVT
+1842 DTTGTITSETFSKGEWTPFDSDYTDNDYYK
-1852 ISAGEY
+1852 IS
-1858 KTYITTFKNDTYY
+1858 DT
-1871 QLADGQFVEKSQAV
+1871 QFVEKKTAV
-1885 VVAGKEFGKD
+1885 VVAGKEFDKD
-1895 MTTVYS
+1895 MTTVYTAPQS
-1901 DAQCAQP
+1901 GQ
-1908 TELKLSENYTVLCG
+1908 TTNLKLKNNYITLCS
-1922 YRLPIT
+1922 YTLPIT

-1941 GVLQANAWAGSGA
+1941 GVLQANAWVGSGK
-1954 LTDIVADVIYDGSNS
+1954 LTDIVAGVAYDNTNS
-1969 MLTII
+1969 ILTIT

-2010 MTEGTLTA
+2010 MTGGTLTA
-2018 GTTPSIKDLIANVKF
+2018 GIKSSIKNLIEKVVF
-2033 RGENATSY
+2033 RGVDVTNENY
-2041 TISSVTINSV
+2041 TVSGVTINSV
-2051 TTTNAGGEVT
+2051 TTTNADGEVT
-2061 YGRDQ
+2061 YGSG
-2066 QKYITWASAVSET
+2066 QKYISWAKG
-2079 STPDTLTLRSS
+2079 DTLTLRTSV
-2090 TRDYTADLT
+2090 RDYTADLT
-2099 ITLKF
+2099 ITLNY
-2104 DEGQQYTFN
+2104 EGQTYTFN

-2118 ESNISQVGN
+2118 QSNISQVGN
-2127 NNVVGLTEATAQT
+2127 ENVVGLTEATAQT

-2150 EKGIDQEELFTIK
+2150 QKSIEQIGLFTLLNTAEGAEFK
-2163 KVNDKETGK
+2163 
-2172 GTTFEYSWTS
+2172 YSWGS
-2182 NNTSVIADGDSKTND
+2182 NNPSVIASQESPIAGP
-2197 GAVTF
+2197 VTF
-2202 TPNNVANAG
+2202 TPENVANAG
-2211 QDVTLMVKVTMN
+2211 QDVTLMVKVTMT
-2223 DGGKDGLTSYFY
+2223 DGGEDGLKSDFY
-2235 VRLQVHVVCAGKV
+2235 VRLQVHVLCAGKV
-2248 TVNYPKIGQT
+2248 TVNYPVIGET
-2258 QLQAEYLEDE
+2258 HLQAEYLEKDAE
-2268 AAFASA
+2268 FASA
-2274 QSFFFGSKAVFAEKN
+2274 QSFFFENSAVFAEEN
-2289 RVQLAD
+2289 AMRVQLAD
-2295 VSTNNENEQASI
+2295 ISTNNENEQASI

-2317 MQIDDNQDV
+2317 RQGEI
-2326 THKNASTGNN
+2326 HKNASTGNN
-2336 EIALSSDLKF
+2336 EIKLTSGLKF

-2351 DSEISDNTDS
+2351 NAETRKNTDT

-2367 IFRIEYRGYTAE
+2367 IFRIEYRGYTEE
-2379 YTVYVQET
+2379 YTVYVQNT

-2407 EVENFYVENL
+2407 EVENFYVEDL
-2417 LSDIKIF
+2417 LSNTYIF
-2424 ANNRMLKYTVRE
+2424 TNNRMLKYTVRE

-2446 FTTTVNQETRQEY
+2446 FTTAENQETPEKY

-2489 RTAEGS
+2489 RTEEGTYS
-2495 YTPPLSNDSYFDG
+2495 PLSNDSYFDG

-2580 FTLNNGQIATDGANK
+2580 FALGNGQTSGANK
-2595 LFANTYSYTLALDV
+2595 EFANTYSYELALDV

-2617 GNFPIEEIEARDEIH
+2617 GNFPIEEIDARDEIY

-2640 RQSTGEAYSREMFKE
+2640 RQSTGETYSREMFNE
-2655 NRTTANDGSVT
+2655 NRTAT

-2675 VDPNGDNLDDADI
+2675 VDPSDNGLDAADI
-2688 KILVGLYNYMNNT
+2688 KILLGLYNYMNNASKT
-2701 NYTVEDYNNDDSI
+2701 TVDEDVQNA
-2714 VKNFVNG
+2714 F
-2721 YLAIAINN
+2721 AIAATGNY
-2729 NNYMAYSPVNELEGL
+2729 NYMAYSPVHEEEGL

-2751 TDDENRFK
+2751 TDDENIFK
-2759 TAYDIRVWGQGA
+2759 TAYDIRAWGQGA

-2786 KTEDTEDSGTFTQ
+2786 ETEDSGTFTQ
-2799 DFYVVFK
+2799 DFYVVFR

-2874 EKEVTT
+2874 EKQATVNDLVD
-2880 GERVNGVEYNNKL
+2880 GEQYNNAL
-2893 NAKNKNVFPSG
+2893 NAYNKDVFCKKPAADTNKNTNTENDWKG
-2904 TDNDNEHFWS
+2904 YKLTNGGEQETTDKNEIEYYKF
-2914 NSSDTTYRC
+2914 
-2923 SRGAGTTLAPAQV
+2923 SRGNGTTLMPSQV
-2936 QFADQNYRIK
+2936 EFADQKYRIK
-2946 MTDVYGYYFYFYLT
+2946 MTDVYGYYFYFYFT

-3002 DQTLTMGS
+3002 NQTLTMGS
-3010 ASHSAPTTQAENARA
+3010 ASHRAPTTQAENAIA

-3030 FSFWFFDKDY
+3030 FSFWFFDDDY
-3040 TDAKDGKTDYLSKN
+3040 TKDNTGSGGNPAYLSKN
-3054 GTNDAYIGAEIDGQS
+3054 NANDAYIGAPISGQS
-3069 GSQYQI
+3069 TNYQI

-3083 SPSTY
+3083 EPSTY

-3103 EKLAKVGLGKDN
+3103 EELAKVGLGIDN

-3123 TLVHVDQGGVGLGS
+3123 TLVHVDQGGVGLGN

-3166 FKYDPSSATDND
+3166 FKSDPDGTSGTTNDN
-3178 EEYCDVNIPITLNRK
+3178 EEYCVVDIPITLNRK

-3244 TLEIYVKSGEVTT
+3244 TLELYVTDSSGQNRAPEGEQEY
-3257 DTATITT
+3257 ATITT

-3290 LIYVRATSASSAKVN
+3290 LIYVRATSASSATVN
-3305 AGDADSPFEGYA
+3305 AGGKTYQRYAVGY
-3317 IGYSKKS
+3317 Y
-3324 TGSLGDNPQGSADK
+3324 
-3338 EITGTITAT
+3338 
-3347 DANDGWLTTNSGTEG
+3347 TNSTETNNRTIFGEDLNVWLG
-3362 STFTAVEI
+3362 SNVVENPPTPTFTAVEI

-3389 EVQQHYVINADIPGQ
+3389 EVQQYYVINAE
-3404 AQTKQI
+3404 I
-3410 GDAIYEIYSLTTADK
+3410 G
-3425 VYRNGED
+3425 G
-3432 YYVQPQ
+3432 
-3438 EGVLT
+3438 
-3443 KYNKKHPEDSLAR
+3443 
-3456 VDGDGAT
+3456 
-3463 ATIGDKTYDV
+3463 
-3473 FNVVKTLYKLG
+3473 
-3484 DNYHVLTNND
+3484 
-3494 GNVVDVFSVPS
+3494 
-3505 DGEQP
+3505 
-3510 TPVTQVSYQYTKTY
+3510 TQVSYQYTKTY
-3524 RVTWAYSNVTV
+3524 RVTWAYNNVTV
-3535 NDIGSVGATKQ
+3535 NDIGRVDAEGNATTG
-3546 DNDSYTIS
+3546 YTIY
-3554 WENILNKLGFSYLGE
+3554 WHNNNDILGILSKLGFSYLGE

-3601 NPDEGIITT
+3601 NAEDGIITT
-3610 STNFNQQNEYITLVF
+3610 SANFNQQYEYITLVF

-3644 TQPFLKFR
+3644 TQSFLTFR
-3652 FQITTASSTT
+3652 FQITPSNPSSR

>member
-129 FQVTLNMTRYQ
+129 FTVTLNMTRYQ

-188 DGNQISQV
+188 DGKQISQV

-223 AEDGVTVERR
+223 AEDGVTIERR

-279 DDQASTLTELETLYQ
+279 DDQANTLRDLETKYQ

-313 SNTGTFEIVQASIR
+313 SNTGTFEIVQASIK

-350 SQNADASLDAS
+350 SQNADASLGAS
-361 IISTDNESL
+361 IISTDDESL

-395 LTVRGGEEV
+395 LNVRGGEEV

-443 MRDGSDGYR
+443 TRDGSDGYR

-460 VINSIILNVRQNTE
+460 VINSIILNVKQNTE

-481 GGADITIPLQYQNG
+481 GGTDITIPLQYQNG

-518 VVYFASFENSGGIS
+518 VVYFASFENSGGIK

-546 DYLVGADI
+546 EYLVGADI

-608 VERSLHKGSVTNLT
+608 VERSLHESSVTNLT

-627 NGFDYAGGIYV
+627 NGFDHAGGIYV

-645 IDLTFAVD
+645 IDLTFGID

-696 EEDADGTLSYNL
+696 EEDANGTLSYNL

-723 IGTVELT
+723 IGKVELT

-755 SPQPVSITLSG
+755 SPQPVSITLASDD
-766 KENIDLDSNIEI
+766 IDVNGQISI
-778 VQALTTDGGFTITIT
+778 VQALTTDGGFTTTIT

-800 NNIDELI
+800 NSIDELI
-807 EKLSV
+807 GKLSV
-812 QVTDQIG
+812 QVIDQIR

-833 ESAVTVNGKSFSFR
+833 ESAVTVNGQSFSFR
-847 STNGQDPVSANIWVT
+847 STNGQDPVSANLWVT
-862 YTNYSNITSEAR
+862 YTNYLDVTSEAR

-893 KLADTPADLVD
+893 KLADTPAKFVD

-918 AKGKTIT
+918 AKGKTIR
-925 LGNIINLYLDE
+925 LADLVKLYLDE
-936 DKGQE
+936 DKGKE

-970 GMIRLTL
+970 GMITLTL
-977 EGGASVDSNDANEI
+977 EGGESVDSNDANEI
-991 RTLLTNSYVQSLTF
+991 RTLLTNSYVESLTF

-1010 TSQPLRFEIVDAGF
+1010 TSQPLRFEIVDEGL
-1024 TGAVDIDLNLQ
+1024 TGAVDIALNLQ

-1056 IAFTDFSIK
+1056 IDFTDFSIT
-1065 NNNDSSQTILTNYL
+1065 NNNNELQSSDLKSYL
-1079 KELYKD
+1079 NNLHTQ
-1085 RYMYII
+1085 RYQYII

-1096 TGNIYTISNASTGSV
+1096 TGNIYTISKDSIGAV
-1111 GSVNEDGTIK
+1111 GSVNADGTIK

-1154 NFAIKRNL
+1154 NFTIKRNL

-1184 IKVEREVYSETT
+1184 ITADRIEGEAD
-1196 LQNIT
+1196 LPDIT
-1201 YTFADD
+1201 YTFGSD
-1207 APLKIEGNI
+1207 APLQITDGT
-1216 ISQLQTYFFD
+1216 ISKSQTYFFD

-1237 VSVGGSVI
+1237 VSVGGSEI

-1254 LGEETYESIAKA
+1254 LGDEIYGKIAEA
-1266 FTTGSIETKYQAG
+1266 FTTGSIATKYQAG
-1279 TIQPVANEEGEEVQ
+1279 TIQTVANEEGEEVQ

-1300 DWKFGEDKDG
+1300 DWSFGSDDNG
-1310 VTTGVTT
+1310 IGDIFT
-1317 VFNGYNVQMKSLFQG
+1317 GYNVRLRARFE
-1332 DDLPDGINSAYLSVN
+1332 DVPDWVNSAYLSVN
-1347 TNYTMTSEFQANF
+1347 TNYTMTENWQANF

-1373 NVYIQFEVVSNNN
+1373 NVYIQFEVVSSKNN

-1405 VYDSDLSNDG
+1405 VFDKYLSNDDS
-1415 TLTDHTKDHRDM
+1415 LTDHTGDHEDM

-1442 DIYTEVYAGQ
+1442 KIYTEVYAGQ
-1452 SVVVARC
+1452 SVVVARP
-1459 MRLNETF
+1459 MGLNETF
-1466 DENKST
+1466 DENKAT
-1472 GLYYLPDDAQVSAR
+1472 GLYYLPNDEQVSAR

-1507 SGLVDFEYNSAS
+1507 SGLVDFEYDSAS
-1519 GEYSISLNHLES
+1519 GQYSISLNHLES
-1531 SESDVYVAVQF
+1531 SESKVYVAVQF

-1564 VKEGVYAYNTQT
+1564 VKEGVYAYNTPT

-1592 QKFGNTTLH
+1592 QEFGNTTLH
-1601 NGETRFDYQF
+1601 NGETRFDYDFEDGAQ
-1611 KEEAQNKKDLKYS
+1611 KEEGVQKVDLKYS

-1636 VLTEESEWSRYISFA
+1636 VLTEESDWSRYISFA
-1651 VDENEIMRIVIQDL
+1651 VDENEIMRIVVQDL
-1665 GIGQPLR
+1665 GSGQPLR

-1714 TPNSGD
+1714 TPNSGN

-1735 TNGWEEGSYTTVAGT
+1735 TNGWEEESYTTVAGT
-1750 LVGGDNPTYYLSNT
+1750 LVVDGTNPTYYLSNT
-1764 GVEYYYFAE
+1764 GVEYYYFAG

-1784 VVGSLDR
+1784 VVGPLDS

-1802 SEYFQVP
+1802 SEYFKVSG
-1809 ETETYV
+1809 TETYV
-1815 KVSDGEQRNS
+1815 KVSDGGEPRNS
-1825 ITNVQ
+1825 ITDVQ
-1830 LLYFTKDATIYS
+1830 LLYFTENATIYS
-1842 GTNGNSTNVT
+1842 DTNQGSTIGT
-1852 ISAGEY
+1852 IPAGEHKAY
-1858 KTYITTFKNDTYY
+1858 VEDTDNDTDDNTVAGYY
-1871 QLADGQFVEKSQAV
+1871 KLAEGQYVEKAKAV
-1885 VVAGKEFGKD
+1885 VVAGKEFDKD
-1895 MTTVYS
+1895 VTIVYS
-1901 DAQCAQP
+1901 DAQCQNNSGR
-1908 TELKLSENYTVLCG
+1908 ELKNNYTVLCG

-1941 GVLQANAWAGSGA
+1941 GVLQANAWVGSGK
-1954 LTDIVADVIYDGSNS
+1954 LTDIVAGVAYDNTNS
-1969 MLTII
+1969 ILTIT

-1986 ISFYTSYGYI
+1986 ISFYTGYGYI

-2010 MTEGTLTA
+2010 MKEEPLTA
-2018 GTTPSIKDLIANVKF
+2018 GTTPSIKNLIAKVVFSGVDVTKKN
-2033 RGENATSY
+2033 Y
-2041 TISSVTINSV
+2041 TVSEVTINSV
-2051 TTTNAGGEVT
+2051 TTTNKDGEVT
-2061 YGRDQ
+2061 YDKDEQ
-2066 QKYITWASAVSET
+2066 DYITWDPANTET
-2079 STPDTLTLRSS
+2079 STADTLTLRTSV
-2090 TRDYTADLT
+2090 RDYTADLT

-2104 DEGQQYTFN
+2104 DGGQTYTFN

-2118 ESNISQVGN
+2118 KSNISQVKN
-2127 NNVVGLTEATAQT
+2127 DNVVGLTKATAQT

-2150 EKGIDQEELFTIK
+2150 PKEIDQPELFTLK
-2163 KVNDKETGK
+2163 NKNNA
-2172 GTTFEYSWTS
+2172 TFTYSWES
-2182 NNTSVIADGDSKTND
+2182 NNTGVIEDGDNKTND

-2202 TPNNVANAG
+2202 TPENVANAG

-2223 DGGKDGLTSYFY
+2223 DGGEKGLNSDFY
-2235 VRLQVHVVCAGKV
+2235 VRLQVHVVCAGEV

-2258 QLQAEYLEDE
+2258 QLQAEYLETE
-2268 AAFASA
+2268 AEFASA
-2274 QSFFFGSKAVFAEKN
+2274 QSFFFENSAVFAEEN
-2289 RVQLAD
+2289 AMRVQLAD
-2295 VSTNNENEQASI
+2295 ISPNNENEQALI

-2317 MQIDDNQDV
+2317 RQGEI
-2326 THKNASTGNN
+2326 HKNASEGNN
-2336 EIALSSDLKF
+2336 RIALDSELKF

-2351 DSEISDNTDS
+2351 NNDTQTNTDS

-2379 YTVYVQET
+2379 YRVYLQST

-2417 LSDIKIF
+2417 VSDPRIF
-2424 ANNRMLKYTVRE
+2424 TNNRMLKYTVRD

-2446 FTTTVNQETRQEY
+2446 FTTIDSQNREDTTEY

-2467 DRGQTKYIELGKPYT
+2467 DRGQTKYIELGNPYS

-2489 RTAEGS
+2489 RTGDTGN
-2495 YTPPLSNDSYFDG
+2495 YTPLSNDSFFNGD
-2508 TPTLTARVT
+2508 PILTARVT

-2531 DSFKNSIT
+2531 ET
-2539 FSEKPTTE
+2539 FSSQIKFTAGNQSE
-2547 EATTDAVKQTLEN
+2547 QTLAD
-2560 YTISQETSDL
+2560 YTISQSTSDL

-2580 FTLNNGQIATDGANK
+2580 FTLNNGQTSGANK
-2595 LFANTYSYTLALDV
+2595 LFANTYSYELALDV

-2617 GNFPIEEIEARDEIH
+2617 GNFPIEEIDAREEIN

-2640 RQSTGEAYSREMFKE
+2640 RQSTGEAYSRDMFNE
-2655 NRTTANDGSVT
+2655 DRTGT

-2675 VDPNGDNLDDADI
+2675 VDPTNPTGNDTS
-2688 KILVGLYNYMNNT
+2688 ILLGLYNYMNNASKT
-2701 NYTVEDYNNDDSI
+2701 TVDEDVQNA
-2714 VKNFVNG
+2714 F
-2721 YLAIAINN
+2721 AIAATGNY
-2729 NNYMAYSPVNELEGL
+2729 NYMAYSPVNEENGK
-2744 PEEGSEA
+2744 
-2751 TDDENRFK
+2751 DE
-2759 TAYDIRVWGQGA
+2759 TAYDIRAWGQGA

-2786 KTEDTEDSGTFTQ
+2786 ETEDSGTFTQ
-2799 DFYVVFK
+2799 DFYVVFR

-2835 EATIATGSTNYSID
+2835 EATITESSDEYSID

-2874 EKEVTT
+2874 DKEVTT

-2914 NSSDTTYRC
+2914 NSSDTTYKC

-2936 QFADQNYRIK
+2936 HFADQKYRIK
-2946 MTDVYGYYFYFYLT
+2946 MTDVYGYYFYFYFT
-2960 LKATGTTPSLV
+2960 LKATGSAPTLQT
-2971 STNITLT
+2971 TNITLT

-3002 DQTLTMGS
+3002 DQTLTMRS
-3010 ASHSAPTTQAENARA
+3010 ASHSAPTTQINNAVT

-3030 FSFWFFDKDY
+3030 FSFWFFDDY
-3040 TDAKDGKTDYLSKN
+3040 YTKPESNGRPAYLQES
-3054 GTNDAYIGAEIDGQS
+3054 DSAYIGAEIDGQS
-3069 GSQYQI
+3069 GSHYEI
-3075 PPEYKTYL
+3075 PTEYKTYL
-3083 SPSTY
+3083 EPSTY
-3088 GNITVS
+3088 NNIAVS
-3094 DITLLGPNN
+3094 EITLLGPNG
-3103 EKLAKVGLGKDN
+3103 EELGCEVDLAESAGGN
-3115 HLKVGVDD
+3115 RLKVGVGEILEHATGSAAQLD
-3123 TLVHVDQGGVGLGS
+3123 TSGG
-3137 NTLTYTVPTIAGSAP
+3137 LTYTVPTIAGSAP

-3166 FKYDPSSATDND
+3166 FMYDPDGTSGTTDDN

-3193 TQITSPNSY
+3193 TQITSKGSY
-3202 VRDGEAFTLTGYI
+3202 VRDGVAFELASCI
-3215 GLQNGTSSNITPT
+3215 GLQNGTEITPT

-3290 LIYVRATSASSAKVN
+3290 LIYVRATSASSATVN
-3305 AGDADSPFEGYA
+3305 AGNADSPFKGYA

-3324 TGSLGDNPQGSADK
+3324 TGSLGDNPQGLVDK

-3370 SNDRIG
+3370 SADRIG

-3389 EVQQHYVINADIPGQ
+3389 EVQQHYVINADIPE
-3404 AQTKQI
+3404 TRQI
-3410 GDAIYEIYSLTTADK
+3410 NDVSYEIYSLTTGDK
-3425 VYRNGED
+3425 VYKNGEN
-3432 YYVQPQ
+3432 YFVKSV
-3438 EGVLT
+3438 ENENSLIE
-3443 KYNKKHPEDSLAR
+3443 YNKEHLEDSL
-3456 VDGDGAT
+3456 VGVEGEGAT
-3463 ATIGDKTYDV
+3463 EMIGDETYDV
-3473 FNVVKTLYKLG
+3473 FYVVKTLYKSG
-3484 DNYHVLTNND
+3484 ENYYILNNED
-3494 GNVVDVFSVPS
+3494 TLESYSADSANS
-3505 DGEQP
+3505 
-3510 TPVTQVSYQYTKTY
+3510 TPVYVSYQYTKTY
-3524 RVTWAYSNVTV
+3524 RVTWAYNNVTV
-3535 NDIGSVGATKQ
+3535 NDIGRVDAEGNATTG
-3546 DNDSYTIS
+3546 YTIY
-3554 WENILNKLGFSYLGE
+3554 WHNNNDILGILSKLGFSYLGE

-3595 SGSASV
+3595 SGSATINENTGS
-3601 NPDEGIITT
+3601 ITT

-3633 GEFGTADDVAA
+3633 GEFGTNDDVAA
-3644 TQPFLKFR
+3644 TQPFLTFR
-3652 FQITTASSTT
+3652 FQITPSNPSSI

>member
-129 FQVTLNMTRYQ
+129 FTVTLNMTRYQ

-150 GISTLI
+150 GISTLT

-188 DGNQISQV
+188 GGNQISQV

-299 NNIITALGD
+299 NNIIKALRD
-308 ANIGK
+308 AKIGK
-313 SNTGTFEIVQASIR
+313 SNSGTFEIVQASIK

-361 IISTDNESL
+361 IISTDDESL

-395 LTVRGGEEV
+395 LNVRGGEEV

-495 VVQPALYDLSGFGI
+495 DVQPALYDLSGFGI

-554 RQLYPFQGSSFSVD
+554 RWLYPFQGSSFSVD

-608 VERSLHKGSVTNLT
+608 VERSLHEGSVTNLT

-627 NGFDYAGGIYV
+627 NGFDHAGGIYV

-683 SFTISKGTLTPGE
+683 SFTISQGTLTPGE
-696 EEDADGTLSYNL
+696 EEDANGTLSYNL

-723 IGTVELT
+723 IGKVELT

-738 SMPVVTA
+738 SMLVVTA

-755 SPQPVSITLSG
+755 SPQPVSITLASDD
-766 KENIDLDSNIEI
+766 IDVNGQISI
-778 VQALTTDGGFTITIT
+778 VQALTTDGGFTTTIT

-800 NNIDELI
+800 NSIDELI
-807 EKLSV
+807 GKLSV

-893 KLADTPADLVD
+893 KLADTQPPLVD
-904 WTGSLGEVSLSKYG
+904 WTDGLGEVSLSKYG
-918 AKGKTIT
+918 AQGGTIT
-925 LGNIINLYLDE
+925 LGNIIHLYLDE
-936 DKGQE
+936 GKTQQ
-941 YTTPKF
+941 YTPKF

-962 VALFGQAS
+962 VALFGQTS

-977 EGGASVDSNDANEI
+977 EGGESVKSDDANEI

-1010 TSQPLRFEIVDAGF
+1010 TSQTLRFEIVDEGL

-1056 IAFTDFSIK
+1056 IGFEDFSIT
-1065 NNNDSSQTILTNYL
+1065 NNNDKNSKELKAYL
-1079 KELYKD
+1079 KGLYED
-1085 RYMYII
+1085 GYRHIV
-1091 QDNSG
+1091 QDNFSG
-1096 TGNIYTISNASTGSV
+1096 TGNLYMLSKDSTGAV
-1111 GSVNEDGTIK
+1111 GSVNADGTIT

-1136 LYLDGIDVT
+1136 LYLDGINVT
-1145 NSFAPVATI
+1145 NTFAPVATI
-1154 NFAIKRNL
+1154 NFTISRNVR
-1162 SVTYTGK
+1162 VTYTGTA
-1169 SYQILS
+1169 YQILG
-1175 DSNTDITQY
+1175 DNNAIGNY
-1184 IKVEREVYSETT
+1184 IKVEREVYSETP
-1196 LQNIT
+1196 LLDAS
-1201 YTFADD
+1201 YAFASG
-1207 APLKIEGNI
+1207 APLEITDGT
-1216 ISQLQTYFFD
+1216 ISQSQTYFFD
-1226 YNQITKTCSLT
+1226 YNEITKTCSLT
-1237 VSVGGSVI
+1237 VSVGGSEI

-1254 LGEETYESIAKA
+1254 LGEGTYGSIAKE
-1266 FTTGSIETKYQAG
+1266 FTGTIEVEKYQAG
-1279 TIQPVANEEGEEVQ
+1279 TIQTVANEEGEEVQ

-1317 VFNGYNVQMKSLFQG
+1317 VFNGYNVQMKSLFPQEEV
-1332 DDLPDGINSAYLSVN
+1332 PDGVNSAYLSVN

-1452 SVVVARC
+1452 SVVVARR
-1459 MRLNETF
+1459 MGLNETF
-1466 DENKST
+1466 DENKAT

-1507 SGLVDFEYNSAS
+1507 SGLVDFTYDSAR

-1531 SESDVYVAVQF
+1531 SESEVYVAVQF

-1553 TYVLKVLPTVD
+1553 TYVLKVLQTVD
-1564 VKEGVYAYNTQT
+1564 VEDGVYAYNTPT

-1601 NGETRFDYQF
+1601 NGETRFNYEF
-1611 KEEAQNKKDLKYS
+1611 EANAQNTDDLKYS

-1714 TPNSGD
+1714 TPNSGN

-1764 GVEYYYFAE
+1764 GVDYYYFAS
-1773 GTTTYNADGST
+1773 TDVTYDSSGAERGQL
-1784 VVGSLDR
+1784 GKE
-1791 ALKIPVSEVGE
+1791 LKILATAKKIQITINGE
-1802 SEYFQVP
+1802 QVECFQVP
-1809 ETETYV
+1809 ETGTYV
-1815 KVSDGEQRNS
+1815 KVSDREQRNS

-1842 GTNGNSTNVT
+1842 DTNGTSTNET

-1858 KTYITTFKNDTYY
+1858 KTYITTFENDTYY
-1871 QLADGQFVEKSQAV
+1871 QLADGQFVEKAKAV
-1885 VVAGKEFGKD
+1885 VVAGKEFDKD
-1895 MTTVYS
+1895 ITTVYTAPQS
-1901 DAQCAQP
+1901 GQ
-1908 TELKLSENYTVLCG
+1908 TTNLKLKNNYITLCS
-1922 YRLPIT
+1922 YTLPIT

-1941 GVLQANAWAGSGA
+1941 GVLQANAWAGSGE

-1974 PLQYLGSDQTFY
+1974 PLQYLGSDQSFN

-2010 MTEGTLTA
+2010 MEENAELNLTA
-2018 GTTPSIKDLIANVKF
+2018 GTSQSVKGLIDSVAL
-2033 RGENATSY
+2033 RGENTTNYS
-2041 TISSVTINSV
+2041 IDSVTINSV
-2051 TTTNAGGEVT
+2051 TTTNESGEVT
-2061 YGRDQ
+2061 ISGDK
-2066 QKYITWASAVSET
+2066 QKYISVANANLYSMT
-2079 STPDTLTLRSS
+2079 DKTLTLRSS

-2099 ITLKF
+2099 ITLEF
-2104 DEGQQYTFN
+2104 DKGQTYTFN

-2118 ESNISQVGN
+2118 QSNISQVGN
-2127 NNVVGLTEATAQT
+2127 ENVVGLTEATAQT

-2150 EKGIDQEELFTIK
+2150 KKGIDQEELFTIK

-2182 NNTSVIADGDSKTND
+2182 NNTSVIANGDSETNG

-2211 QDVTLMVKVTMN
+2211 QDVTLMVEVTMT
-2223 DGGKDGLTSYFY
+2223 DGELENIFY
-2235 VRLQVHVVCAGKV
+2235 VRLQIHVVCAGKV
-2248 TVNYPKIGQT
+2248 TVTYPVIGET
-2258 QLQAEYLEDE
+2258 KLQAEYLESTKDSPAE
-2268 AAFASA
+2268 FASA
-2274 QSFFFGSKAVFAEKN
+2274 QSFFFGSKAVFAGN
-2289 RVQLAD
+2289 IRVQLAD
-2295 VSTNNENEQASI
+2295 VSLDESGEQTSTPVTQPIAGEDPKPSI

-2317 MQIDDNQDV
+2317 MQGG

-2351 DSEISDNTDS
+2351 NDETRKNTDT

-2446 FTTTVNQETRQEY
+2446 FTPVADSGTGVNTQKYIE
-2459 LSFVITES
+2459 FVITEG
-2467 DRGQTKYIELGKPYT
+2467 DRGQTKYIELGEPYE

-2489 RTAEGS
+2489 RTGETGP
-2495 YTPPLSNDSYFDG
+2495 YTPLQNNSYFDG

-2531 DSFKNSIT
+2531 ET
-2539 FSEKPTTE
+2539 FSSQIKFTAGNQSE
-2547 EATTDAVKQTLEN
+2547 QTLAD
-2560 YTISQETSDL
+2560 YRISQKTNNL
-2570 GDTQTLEDFT
+2570 GNTQTLKDFI
-2580 FTLNNGQIATDGANK
+2580 FVLGNGQIATDGANK
-2595 LFANTYSYTLALDV
+2595 EFANTYSYTLALDV

-2617 GNFPIEEIEARDEIH
+2617 GNFPIEEIDARDEIN

-2640 RQSTGEAYSREMFKE
+2640 RQSTGEAYSREMFNE
-2655 NRTTANDGSVT
+2655 NRTET
-2666 SGKYLSFSM
+2666 SGNYLSFSM
-2675 VDPNGDNLDDADI
+2675 VDPTNPTGNDTS
-2688 KILVGLYNYMNNT
+2688 ILLGLYNYMNNASKT
-2701 NYTVEDYNNDDSI
+2701 TVDEDVQNA
-2714 VKNFVNG
+2714 F
-2721 YLAIAINN
+2721 AIAATGNY
-2729 NNYMAYSPVNELEGL
+2729 NYMAYSPVNEENGK
-2744 PEEGSEA
+2744 
-2751 TDDENRFK
+2751 DE
-2759 TAYDIRVWGQGA
+2759 TAYDIRAWGQGA

-2835 EATIATGSTNYSID
+2835 EANLTDNSNMYNID

-2874 EKEVTT
+2874 DKEVTT

-2914 NSSDTTYRC
+2914 NSSDTTYKC

-2936 QFADQNYRIK
+2936 HFADQKYRIK
-2946 MTDVYGYYFYFYLT
+2946 MTDVYGYYFYFYFT
-2960 LKATGTTPSLV
+2960 LKATGSAPTLQT
-2971 STNITLT
+2971 TNITLT

-3002 DQTLTMGS
+3002 DQTLTMRS
-3010 ASHSAPTTQAENARA
+3010 ASHSAPTTQINNAVT

-3030 FSFWFFDKDY
+3030 FSFWFFDDY
-3040 TDAKDGKTDYLSKN
+3040 YTKPESNGRPAYLQES
-3054 GTNDAYIGAEIDGQS
+3054 DSAYIGAEIDGQS
-3069 GSQYQI
+3069 GSHYEI
-3075 PPEYKTYL
+3075 PTEYKTYL
-3083 SPSTY
+3083 EPSTY
-3088 GNITVS
+3088 NNIAVS
-3094 DITLLGPNN
+3094 EITLLGPNG
-3103 EKLAKVGLGKDN
+3103 EELGCEVDLAESAGGN
-3115 HLKVGVDD
+3115 RLKVGVGEILEHATGSAAQLD
-3123 TLVHVDQGGVGLGS
+3123 TSGG
-3137 NTLTYTVPTIAGSAP
+3137 LTYTVPTIAGSAP

-3166 FKYDPSSATDND
+3166 FMYDPDGTSGTTDDN
-3178 EEYCDVNIPITLNRK
+3178 EEYCVVDIPITLKRK

-3202 VRDGEAFTLTGYI
+3202 VRDGEAFTLTEYI
-3215 GLQNGTSSNITPT
+3215 GLQKGTSNITPT

-3244 TLEIYVKSGEVTT
+3244 TLEIYIT
-3257 DTATITT
+3257 DSEGNNRAPEEGYASITT
-3264 PTYHTRQ
+3264 KTYHTRQ

-3290 LIYVRATSASSAKVN
+3290 LIYVRATSASSATVN
-3305 AGDADSPFEGYA
+3305 AGNANSPFEGYA
-3317 IGYSKKS
+3317 IGYSAGVNEGNNNK
-3324 TGSLGDNPQGSADK
+3324 TILGGGLNVWLDSNPTEDPQGP
-3338 EITGTITAT
+3338 
-3347 DANDGWLTTNSGTEG
+3347 
-3362 STFTAVEI
+3362 TFTAVTI
-3370 SNDRIG
+3370 TRDKIG

-3389 EVQQHYVINADIPGQ
+3389 EVQQHYVINANIPE
-3404 AQTKQI
+3404 TRQI
-3410 GDAIYEIYSLTTADK
+3410 NDVSYEIYSLTTGDK
-3425 VYRNGED
+3425 VYKNGEN
-3432 YYVQPQ
+3432 YFVKSV
-3438 EGVLT
+3438 ENENSLIE
-3443 KYNKKHPEDSLAR
+3443 YNKEHLEDSL
-3456 VDGDGAT
+3456 VGVEGEGAT
-3463 ATIGDKTYDV
+3463 EMIGDETYDV
-3473 FNVVKTLYKLG
+3473 FYVVKTLYKSG
-3484 DNYHVLTNND
+3484 ENYYILNNED
-3494 GNVVDVFSVPS
+3494 TLESYSADSANS
-3505 DGEQP
+3505 
-3510 TPVTQVSYQYTKTY
+3510 TPVYVSYQYTKTY
-3524 RVTWAYSNVTV
+3524 RVTWAYNNVTV
-3535 NDIGSVGATKQ
+3535 NDIGRVGATVIEGSTTAYK
-3546 DNDSYTIS
+3546 IS
-3554 WENILNKLGFSYLGE
+3554 WGDILNKLGFSYLGE
-3569 GNVTKP
+3569 GNGTEP
-3575 ISDNKTVF
+3575 ISANIS
-3583 AKQFRLEVTEAG
+3583 ANQFKLEVTEAG
-3595 SGSASV
+3595 SGSARV
-3601 NPDEGIITT
+3601 DGNGNITT
-3610 STNFNQQNEYITLVF
+3610 STNFNEQDEYITLVF

-3633 GEFGTADDVAA
+3633 GVFGTADDVAA
-3644 TQPFLKFR
+3644 TQPFLTFR
-3652 FQITTASSTT
+3652 FQIYQKSTT

>member
-129 FQVTLNMTRYQ
+129 FTVTLNMTHYQ

-188 DGNQISQV
+188 DGKQISQV

-223 AEDGVTVERR
+223 AEDGVTIERR

-279 DDQASTLTELETLYQ
+279 DDQASTLRELETLYQ

-299 NNIITALGD
+299 NNIIKALRD
-308 ANIGK
+308 AKIGK
-313 SNTGTFEIVQASIR
+313 SNSGTFEIVQASIK

-339 AGMTSRIAVAS
+339 AGRTSRIAVAS

-395 LTVRGGEEV
+395 LNVRGGEEV

-495 VVQPALYDLSGFGI
+495 DVQPALYDLSGFGI

-554 RQLYPFQGSSFSVD
+554 RWLYPFQGSSFSVD

-608 VERSLHKGSVTNLT
+608 VERSLHEGSVTNLT

-627 NGFDYAGGIYV
+627 NGFDHAGGIYV

-696 EEDADGTLSYNL
+696 EEDANGTLSYNL

-723 IGTVELT
+723 IGKVELT

-893 KLADTPADLVD
+893 KLTDTPANLVD
-904 WTGSLGEVSLSKYG
+904 WTNGLGEVSLSKYG
-918 AKGKTIT
+918 AKGKTIR
-925 LGNIINLYLDE
+925 LADLVKLYLDE

-947 RFNANELYRLSDNDV
+947 RFNANELYLLEDDV
-962 VALFGQAS
+962 VSLFGATKGIIS
-970 GMIRLTL
+970 LTL
-977 EGGASVDSNDANEI
+977 EEGEVTSDDANEI
-991 RTLLTNSYVQSLTF
+991 CSVLTSSYVTSLTF
-1005 NHNFG
+1005 KNNFG
-1010 TSQPLRFEIVDAGF
+1010 TSQPLRFEIVDEGL

-1056 IAFTDFSIK
+1056 IVFRDFSIT
-1065 NNNDSSQTILTNYL
+1065 NNNDTSSTTLTDYL

-1085 RYMYII
+1085 RYMYIV

-1096 TGNIYTISNASTGSV
+1096 TGNIYTISKDSAGAV
-1111 GSVNEDGTIK
+1111 GSVNDDGTIT

-1136 LYLDGIDVT
+1136 LYLDGINVT
-1145 NSFAPVATI
+1145 NTFAPVATI
-1154 NFAIKRNL
+1154 NFTISRNVR
-1162 SVTYTGK
+1162 VTYTGTA
-1169 SYQILS
+1169 YQILG
-1175 DSNTDITQY
+1175 DNNAIGNY
-1184 IKVEREVYSETT
+1184 IKVEREVYSETP
-1196 LQNIT
+1196 LLDAS
-1201 YTFADD
+1201 YAFASG
-1207 APLKIEGNI
+1207 APLEITDGT
-1216 ISQLQTYFFD
+1216 ISQSQTYFFD
-1226 YNQITKTCSLT
+1226 YNEITKTCSLT
-1237 VSVGGSVI
+1237 VSVGGSEI

-1254 LGEETYESIAKA
+1254 LGEGTYGSIAKE
-1266 FTTGSIETKYQAG
+1266 FTGTIEVEKYQAG
-1279 TIQPVANEEGEEVQ
+1279 TIQTVANEEGEEVQ

-1300 DWKFGEDKDG
+1300 NWSFGSDVNGIGDI
-1310 VTTGVTT
+1310 
-1317 VFNGYNVQMKSLFQG
+1317 FPGYNVLLRARFKIE
-1332 DDLPDGINSAYLSVN
+1332 DVPDGVNSAYLSVN
-1347 TNYTMTSEFQANF
+1347 TNYTMTENWQANF

-1373 NVYIQFEVVSNNN
+1373 NVYIQFEVVSSKNN

-1405 VYDSDLSNDG
+1405 VFDKYLSNDDS
-1415 TLTDHTKDHRDM
+1415 LTDHTKDHKDM

-1442 DIYTEVYAGQ
+1442 KIYTEVYAGQ
-1452 SVVVARC
+1452 SVVVARP
-1459 MRLNETF
+1459 MGLNETF
-1466 DENKST
+1466 DENKAT
-1472 GLYYLPDDAQVSAR
+1472 GLYYLPNDEQVSAR

-1507 SGLVDFEYNSAS
+1507 SGLVDFEYDSTN

-1531 SESDVYVAVQF
+1531 SESEVYVAVQF

-1564 VKEGVYAYNTQT
+1564 VKEGVYAYNTPT

-1592 QKFGNTTLH
+1592 QEFGNTTLH
-1601 NGETRFDYQF
+1601 NGETRFDYDFEDGAQ
-1611 KEEAQNKKDLKYS
+1611 KEEGVQKVDLKYS

-1636 VLTEESEWSRYISFA
+1636 VLTEESDWSRYISFA
-1651 VDENEIMRIVIQDL
+1651 VDENEIMRIVVQDL
-1665 GIGQPLR
+1665 GSGQPLR

-1698 YNFTIN
+1698 YNFKIN

-1714 TPNSGD
+1714 TPNSGN

-1735 TNGWEEGSYTTVAGT
+1735 TNGWEEESYTTVAGT

-1784 VVGSLDR
+1784 EVGSLES

-1809 ETETYV
+1809 GTETYV
-1815 KVSDGEQRNS
+1815 KVSDGGEPRNS

-1842 GTNGNSTNVT
+1842 DTNQGSTIGT
-1852 ISAGEY
+1852 IPAGEHKAY
-1858 KTYITTFKNDTYY
+1858 VEDTDNDTDDNTVAGYY
-1871 QLADGQFVEKSQAV
+1871 KLAEGQYVEKAKAV
-1885 VVAGKEFGKD
+1885 VVAGKEFDKD
-1895 MTTVYS
+1895 MTTVYQ
-1901 DAQCAQP
+1901 DAQGAQP
-1908 TELKLSENYTVLCG
+1908 TDPVLKLSENYIVLCQ

-1941 GVLQANAWAGSGA
+1941 GVLQANAWAGSGE

-1974 PLQYLGSDQTFY
+1974 PLQYLGSDQSFN

-2018 GTTPSIKDLIANVKF
+2018 GITPSIKYLISNVKF
-2033 RGENATSY
+2033 RGEDVEVEDYDVSKV
-2041 TISSVTINSV
+2041 IINSV

-2061 YGRDQ
+2061 YGGSD
-2066 QKYITWASAVSET
+2066 QKYIDWTSAVSETSTDDSETSTDDPET

-2099 ITLKF
+2099 ITLEIK
-2104 DEGQQYTFN
+2104 GQTYTFN

-2118 ESNISQVGN
+2118 KSNISQVGN
-2127 NNVVGLTEATAQT
+2127 ENVVGLTEATAQT

-2150 EKGIDQEELFTIK
+2150 QKSIEQIGLFTLLNTAEGAEFK
-2163 KVNDKETGK
+2163 
-2172 GTTFEYSWTS
+2172 YSWGS
-2182 NNTSVIADGDSKTND
+2182 NNPSVIASQESPIAGP
-2197 GAVTF
+2197 VTF
-2202 TPNNVANAG
+2202 TPENVANAG
-2211 QDVTLMVKVTMN
+2211 QDVTLMVEVTMT

-2268 AAFASA
+2268 AEFASA
-2274 QSFFFGSKAVFAEKN
+2274 QSFFFESKAVFATNN

-2295 VSTNNENEQASI
+2295 VSINNENEQPSI

-2317 MQIDDNQDV
+2317 RQIDDNQDV

-2351 DSEISDNTDS
+2351 DSEINDNTDS

-2379 YTVYVQET
+2379 YTVYVQNT

-2417 LSDIKIF
+2417 LSDTKIF

-2446 FTTTVNQETRQEY
+2446 FTTTGDQEPQQAY

-2467 DRGQTKYIELGKPYT
+2467 DRGQTKYIELGKPYK

-2489 RTAEGS
+2489 RTGETGP
-2495 YTPPLSNDSYFDG
+2495 YTPLPNDSYFDG

-2531 DSFKNSIT
+2531 ET
-2539 FSEKPTTE
+2539 FSSQIKFTAGNQSE
-2547 EATTDAVKQTLEN
+2547 QTLAD
-2560 YTISQETSDL
+2560 YRISQKTNNL
-2570 GDTQTLEDFT
+2570 GNTQTLKDFI
-2580 FTLNNGQIATDGANK
+2580 FVLGNGQIATDGANK
-2595 LFANTYSYTLALDV
+2595 LFANTYSYELALDV

-2617 GNFPIEEIEARDEIH
+2617 GNFPIEEIDAREEIN

-2640 RQSTGEAYSREMFKE
+2640 RQSTGETYSREMFKE
-2655 NRTTANDGSVT
+2655 NRTGT

-2675 VDPNGDNLDDADI
+2675 VNPTDTNNKADI
-2688 KILVGLYNYMNNT
+2688 EILVGLYNYMNNT
-2701 NYTVEDYNNDDSI
+2701 NYTVEDYNNNDDST

-2729 NNYMAYSPVNELEGL
+2729 NNYMAYSPVNEENGK
-2744 PEEGSEA
+2744 
-2751 TDDENRFK
+2751 DE
-2759 TAYDIRVWGQGA
+2759 TAYDIRAWGQGA

-2786 KTEDTEDSGTFTQ
+2786 KTSETEPFTQ
-2799 DFYVVFK
+2799 DFYVVFR

-2835 EATIATGSTNYSID
+2835 EANLTDNSNMYNID

-2874 EKEVTT
+2874 DKEVTT
-2880 GERVNGVEYNNKL
+2880 GERVNGVEYNNAL
-2893 NAKNKNVFPSG
+2893 NAKNKGVFSG
-2904 TDNDNEHFWS
+2904 WNN
-2914 NSSDTTYRC
+2914 NSSDGSLPTEYKFA
-2923 SRGAGTTLAPAQV
+2923 RGNDTTLAPAQV

-2946 MTDVYGYYFYFYLT
+2946 MTDVYGYYFYFYFT
-2960 LKATGTTPSLV
+2960 LKATGSAPTLQT
-2971 STNITLT
+2971 TNITLT

-3002 DQTLTMGS
+3002 DQTLTMRS
-3010 ASHSAPTTQAENARA
+3010 ASHSAPTTQINNAVT

-3030 FSFWFFDKDY
+3030 FSFWFFDDY
-3040 TDAKDGKTDYLSKN
+3040 YTKPESNGRPAYLQES
-3054 GTNDAYIGAEIDGQS
+3054 DSAYIGAEIDGQS
-3069 GSQYQI
+3069 GSHYEI
-3075 PPEYKTYL
+3075 PIEYKTYL
-3083 SPSTY
+3083 EPSAY
-3088 GNITVS
+3088 NNIAVS
-3094 DITLLGPNN
+3094 EITLLGPNG
-3103 EKLAKVGLGKDN
+3103 EELGCEVDLAESAGGN
-3115 HLKVGVDD
+3115 RLKVGVGEILEHATGSAAQLD
-3123 TLVHVDQGGVGLGS
+3123 TSGG
-3137 NTLTYTVPTIAGSAP
+3137 LTYTVPTIAGSAP

-3166 FKYDPSSATDND
+3166 FKYDPSSATPDN
-3178 EEYCDVNIPITLNRK
+3178 EEYCVVDIPITLKRK

-3202 VRDGEAFTLTGYI
+3202 VRDGEAFTLTEYI
-3215 GLQNGTSSNITPT
+3215 GLQKGTSNITPT

-3244 TLEIYVKSGEVTT
+3244 TLEIYIT
-3257 DTATITT
+3257 DSEGNNRAPEEGYATITT
-3264 PTYHTRQ
+3264 KTYHTRQ

-3290 LIYVRATSASSAKVN
+3290 LIYVRATSASSATVN
-3305 AGDADSPFEGYA
+3305 AGNANSPFEGYA
-3317 IGYSKKS
+3317 IGYS
-3324 TGSLGDNPQGSADK
+3324 A
-3338 EITGTITAT
+3338 
-3347 DANDGWLTTNSGTEG
+3347 DANGENNNKTILSGDLNVWLG
-3362 STFTAVEI
+3362 SNDVENPSTPTFTAVTI
-3370 SNDRIG
+3370 TRDKIG

-3410 GDAIYEIYSLTTADK
+3410 GETIYEIYSLTTADK
-3425 VYRNGED
+3425 VYRTGEN

-3443 KYNKKHPEDSLAR
+3443 KYEKEDPEDSLVR

-3463 ATIGDKTYDV
+3463 ETIGDVTYDV
-3473 FNVVKTLYKLG
+3473 FNVVKTLYKSG
-3484 DNYHVLTNND
+3484 EKYYVLNND
-3494 GNVVDVFSVPS
+3494 GGVKSYDVSS
-3505 DGEQP
+3505 GEP

-3524 RVTWAYSNVTV
+3524 RVTWAYNNVTV
-3535 NDIGSVGATKQ
+3535 NDIGRVGAEGSSTTG
-3546 DNDSYTIS
+3546 YTIS
-3554 WENILNKLGFSYLGE
+3554 WDKILEKLGFSYLGE
-3569 GNVTKP
+3569 GNVTGP
-3575 ISDNKTVF
+3575 ISDNIS
-3583 AKQFRLEVTEAG
+3583 ANQFRLEVTEAG
-3595 SGSASV
+3595 SGSARV
-3601 NPDEGIITT
+3601 DGNGNITT
-3610 STNFNQQNEYITLVF
+3610 STNFNEQDEYITLVF

-3633 GEFGTADDVAA
+3633 GVFGTADDVAA
-3644 TQPFLKFR
+3644 TQTFLTFR
-3652 FQITTASSTT
+3652 FQITVNSSST

>member
-279 DDQASTLTELETLYQ
+279 DDQASTLRELETLYQ

-313 SNTGTFEIVQASIR
+313 SNTGTFEIVQASIK

-350 SQNADASLDAS
+350 SQNADASLGAS
-361 IISTDNESL
+361 IISTDDESL

-395 LTVRGGEEV
+395 LNVRGGEEV

-460 VINSIILNVRQNTE
+460 VINSIILNVKQNTE

-481 GGADITIPLQYQNG
+481 SGTDITIPLQYQNG

-518 VVYFASFENSGGIS
+518 VVYFASFENSGGIK

-546 DYLVGADI
+546 EYLVGADI

-608 VERSLHKGSVTNLT
+608 VERSLHEGSVTNLT

-627 NGFDYAGGIYV
+627 NGFDHAVGIYV

-645 IDLTFAVD
+645 IDLTFGID

-683 SFTISKGTLTPGE
+683 SFTISQGTLTPGE
-696 EEDADGTLSYNL
+696 EEDAHGTLSYNL

-738 SMPVVTA
+738 GRPVTA
-745 GEDGRQITLY
+745 GDDNRQITLY
-755 SPQPVSITLSG
+755 SPQPVSITLAS
-766 KENIDLDSNIEI
+766 NDIDLNEQISV
-778 VQALTTDGGFTITIT
+778 VQALTNDGFTTTIT
-793 QDGQSIA
+793 QGGESIA
-800 NNIDELI
+800 SSIDELI
-807 EKLSV
+807 GKLSV
-812 QVTDQIG
+812 QVIDQIR

-833 ESAVTVNGKSFSFR
+833 ESAVTVNGQSFSFR
-847 STNGQDPVSANIWVT
+847 STNGQEPVSANIWVT

-893 KLADTPADLVD
+893 ILKDAQPPLVD

-918 AKGKTIT
+918 AEDGTIT
-925 LGNIINLYLDE
+925 LGNIIHLYLDE
-936 DKGQE
+936 GKTQP
-941 YTTPKF
+941 YTPKF

-962 VALFGQAS
+962 VALFGQTG
-970 GMIRLTL
+970 GMITLTL
-977 EGGASVDSNDANEI
+977 EGGESVDSDDANAI
-991 RTLLTNSYVQSLTF
+991 RTLLTNSYVESLFF

-1010 TSQPLRFEIVDAGF
+1010 TSQTLRFEIVDEGL

-1035 ILANSTLQTAVNSV
+1035 ILANSTLQTAANSV

-1056 IAFTDFSIK
+1056 IVFRDFSIT
-1065 NNNDSSQTILTNYL
+1065 NNNDTSSTTLTDYL

-1085 RYMYII
+1085 RYMYIV

-1096 TGNIYTISNASTGSV
+1096 TGNIYTISKDSAGAV
-1111 GSVNEDGTIK
+1111 GSVNDDGTIT

-1136 LYLDGIDVT
+1136 LYLDGINVT
-1145 NSFAPVATI
+1145 NTFAPVATI
-1154 NFAIKRNL
+1154 NFTISRNVK
-1162 SVTYTGK
+1162 VTYNGDA
-1169 SYQILS
+1169 YQILG
-1175 DSNTDITQY
+1175 NNNAIGNYITVERVVGQETLTDISY
-1184 IKVEREVYSETT
+1184 A
-1196 LQNIT
+1196 
-1201 YTFADD
+1201 FASG
-1207 APLKIEGNI
+1207 APLEITDGTI
-1216 ISQLQTYFFD
+1216 AQSQTYFFD
-1226 YNQITKTCSLT
+1226 YNEITKTCSLT
-1237 VSVGGSVI
+1237 VSVGDSEI

-1254 LGEETYESIAKA
+1254 LGDEIYGKIAEA
-1266 FTTGSIETKYQAG
+1266 FTTGSIATKYQAG
-1279 TIQPVANEEGEEVQ
+1279 TIQTVANEEGEEVQ

-1300 DWKFGEDKDG
+1300 EWSFGSIENDG
-1310 VTTGVTT
+1310 NVGGIFT
-1317 VFNGYNVQMKSLFQG
+1317 GYNVRLRPLFNFNKE
-1332 DDLPDGINSAYLSVN
+1332 DVLDWVNSAYLSVN
-1347 TNYTMTSEFQANF
+1347 TNYTMTENWQANF

-1373 NVYIQFEVVSNNN
+1373 NVYIQFEVASSNNN

-1405 VYDSDLSNDG
+1405 VFDSDLSNDG
-1415 TLTDHTKDHRDM
+1415 TLPDHTYDHKDM

-1442 DIYTEVYAGQ
+1442 KIYTEVYAGQ
-1452 SVVVARC
+1452 RVVVARH
-1459 MRLNETF
+1459 MGLNETF

-1507 SGLVDFEYNSAS
+1507 SGLVDFEYDSAN

-1531 SESDVYVAVQF
+1531 SESEVYVAVQF

-1564 VKEGVYAYNTQT
+1564 VEDGVYAYDTSP
-1576 EYLTPD
+1576 EYLTPNG
-1582 DNNQIEVDLA
+1582 NNPIEVDLA
-1592 QKFGNTTLH
+1592 QEFGNTTL
-1601 NGETRFDYQF
+1601 NSGETRFQYEFEKGVQN
-1611 KEEAQNKKDLKYS
+1611 EEGVQKDDLKYS

-1636 VLTEESEWSRYISFA
+1636 VLTEESDWSRYISFA
-1651 VDENEIMRIVIQDL
+1651 VDENEIMRIVVKDL
-1665 GIGQPLR
+1665 GSGQPLR

-1714 TPNSGD
+1714 TPNSGN

-1750 LVGGDNPTYYLSNT
+1750 LVVDGINPTYYLSNT

-1773 GTTTYNADGST
+1773 GTTTYNNTGVAGDKLGKE
-1784 VVGSLDR
+1784 
-1791 ALKIPVSEVGE
+1791 LKIDATAERIQISGE
-1802 SEYFQVP
+1802 EYFQVP
-1809 ETETYV
+1809 NTETYV
-1815 KVSDGEQRNS
+1815 KVSDGEKRNS

-1842 GTNGNSTNVT
+1842 DTNGNSTIGT
-1852 ISAGEY
+1852 IPAGEY
-1858 KTYITTFKNDTYY
+1858 KTYIKTFENDTYY
-1871 QLADGQFVEKSQAV
+1871 KLAEGQYVEKTTAV
-1885 VVAGKEFGKD
+1885 VVAGKEFDKD
-1895 MTTVYS
+1895 VTIVYS
-1901 DAQCAQP
+1901 DAQGAQP
-1908 TELKLSENYTVLCG
+1908 TDPVLKLSENYTVLCQ

-1941 GVLQANAWAGSGA
+1941 GVLQANAWVSSGE
-1954 LTDIVADVIYDGSNS
+1954 LTDIVAGVAYDNTNS
-1969 MLTII
+1969 ILTIT

-2010 MTEGTLTA
+2010 MTKGTLNA
-2018 GTTPSIKDLIANVKF
+2018 GTTSSIKNLIENVVF
-2033 RGENATSY
+2033 RGEATENY
-2041 TISSVTINSV
+2041 TVSKVTINSV
-2051 TTTNAGGEVT
+2051 TTTNADGEVT
-2061 YGRDQ
+2061 YGGSE
-2066 QKYITWASAVSET
+2066 QKYIDWAKGDPET
-2079 STPDTLTLRSS
+2079 STADTLTLRTSV
-2090 TRDYTADLT
+2090 RDYTADLT
-2099 ITLKF
+2099 ITLDFGK
-2104 DEGQQYTFN
+2104 GQTYTFN

-2118 ESNISQVGN
+2118 ESNISQVSN
-2127 NNVVGLTEATAQT
+2127 DNVVGLTEATAQT
-2140 ISVGDVVAGT
+2140 ISVGNVVAGT
-2150 EKGIDQEELFTIK
+2150 AKEIEQNDLFSLKNGDNAEFT
-2163 KVNDKETGK
+2163 
-2172 GTTFEYSWTS
+2172 YSWTS
-2182 NNTSVIADGDSKTND
+2182 NNTGVIASQESAIEGP
-2197 GAVTF
+2197 VTF

-2211 QDVTLMVKVTMN
+2211 QDVTLMVEVTMT
-2223 DGGKDGLTSYFY
+2223 DGGEDGLKNTFY
-2235 VRLQVHVVCAGKV
+2235 VRLQVHVVCAGAV
-2248 TVNYPKIGQT
+2248 TVNYPVIGET
-2258 QLQAEYLEDE
+2258 HLQAEYLETE
-2268 AAFASA
+2268 AEFASA
-2274 QSFFFGSKAVFAEKN
+2274 QSFFFGSSAVFAEEDAM
-2289 RVQLAD
+2289 RVQLANISMAEGGD
-2295 VSTNNENEQASI
+2295 QTSTTITDTTGINDSDLSI

-2317 MQIDDNQDV
+2317 MQGDA
-2326 THKNASTGNN
+2326 HKNASMDSNN
-2336 EIALSSDLKF
+2336 IALDSGLKF

-2351 DSEISDNTDS
+2351 DSEISDNTDT

-2367 IFRIEYRGYTAE
+2367 IFRIEYRGYTEE
-2379 YTVYVQET
+2379 YTVYVQNT

-2417 LSDIKIF
+2417 LSDTKIF

-2436 GAPTGTYYLG
+2436 GAPTGTYYLL
-2446 FTTTVNQETRQEY
+2446 FDKTYEQAVSSDY
-2459 LSFVITES
+2459 LSFVITEG

-2495 YTPPLSNDSYFDG
+2495 YSPLSNNSYFDG

-2547 EATTDAVKQTLEN
+2547 EATTDAVDQTLEN
-2560 YTISQETSDL
+2560 YTISKETSDL

-2580 FTLNNGQIATDGANK
+2580 FALGNGQTSGANK
-2595 LFANTYSYTLALDV
+2595 EFANTYSYELALDV

-2617 GNFPIEEIEARDEIH
+2617 GNFPIEEIDARDEIY

-2640 RQSTGEAYSREMFKE
+2640 RQSTGETYSREMFKE
-2655 NRTTANDGSVT
+2655 NRTET

-2675 VDPNGDNLDDADI
+2675 VDPSSATGNDVS
-2688 KILVGLYNYMNNT
+2688 ILLGLYNYMNNT
-2701 NYTVEDYNNDDSI
+2701 NYKIEDYKDSNDDT
-2714 VKNFVNG
+2714 VKNLVDN
-2721 YLAIAINN
+2721 YLAIAIGG
-2729 NNYMAYSPVNELEGL
+2729 NNYMAYSPVNEEVGKN
-2744 PEEGSEA
+2744 
-2751 TDDENRFK
+2751 T
-2759 TAYDIRVWGQGA
+2759 TAYDIRAWGQGA

-2786 KTEDTEDSGTFTQ
+2786 ETDGEPFTQ
-2799 DFYVVFK
+2799 DFYVVFR

-2835 EATIATGSTNYSID
+2835 EATIITGSTYSIN
-2849 LTATSSPLVVGY
+2849 LTAANSPLVVGY

-2874 EKEVTT
+2874 DMEVTT
-2880 GERVNGVEYNNKL
+2880 GERVNGVEYNNAL
-2893 NAKNKNVFPSG
+2893 NANNKGVFS
-2904 TDNDNEHFWS
+2904 TDKGWNFENNDGIYTFVGEAENRIL
-2914 NSSDTTYRC
+2914 N
-2923 SRGAGTTLAPAQV
+2923 PAQV
-2936 QFADQNYRIK
+2936 QFADQKYRIK
-2946 MTDVYGYYFYFYLT
+2946 MTDVYGYYFYFYFT
-2960 LKATGTTPSLV
+2960 LKATGSAPTLQT
-2971 STNITLT
+2971 TNITLT

-2991 ISITGATGEEA
+2991 ISITGATGEGA
-3002 DQTLTMGS
+3002 SQTLTMGS
-3010 ASHSAPTTQAENARA
+3010 ASHSAPATQIDDAVT

-3040 TDAKDGKTDYLSKN
+3040 TDTSEDKTAYLKKN
-3054 GTNDAYIGAEIDGQS
+3054 KSNSAYEGATISGQS
-3069 GSQYQI
+3069 TNYKIPTEYQ
-3075 PPEYKTYL
+3075 TYL

-3088 GNITVS
+3088 ENITVS
-3094 DITLLGPNN
+3094 DITLLGPNG
-3103 EKLAKVGLGKDN
+3103 EELECEVDLQGKEN
-3115 HLKVGVDD
+3115 RLKVGAGEILEHVRGSAAQLD
-3123 TLVHVDQGGVGLGS
+3123 TSGG
-3137 NTLTYTVPTIAGSAP
+3137 LTYTVPTIAGSAP

-3166 FKYDPSSATDND
+3166 FKYDPDGASAAPNKN
-3178 EEYCDVNIPITLNRK
+3178 EEYCVVDIPITLNRK
-3193 TQITSPNSY
+3193 TQITSGGSY
-3202 VRDGEAFTLTGYI
+3202 VRDGEAFELKKYI
-3215 GLQNGTSSNITPT
+3215 DLQNSGVTGDINPA

-3244 TLEIYVKSGEVTT
+3244 TLEIYVESGGYTT

-3290 LIYVRATSASSAKVN
+3290 LIYIRATSASSATVN
-3305 AGDADSPFEGYA
+3305 AGNADSPFDGYA
-3317 IGYSKKS
+3317 IGYSAGTNEMNNAKTILGGKLNVWL
-3324 TGSLGDNPQGSADK
+3324 GSNPG
-3338 EITGTITAT
+3338 E
-3347 DANDGWLTTNSGTEG
+3347 NPTTQ
-3362 STFTAVEI
+3362 TFTAVTI
-3370 SNDRIG
+3370 TRDKIG

-3389 EVQQHYVINADIPGQ
+3389 EVQQHYVINA
-3404 AQTKQI
+3404 
-3410 GDAIYEIYSLTTADK
+3410 EI
-3425 VYRNGED
+3425 
-3432 YYVQPQ
+3432 
-3438 EGVLT
+3438 
-3443 KYNKKHPEDSLAR
+3443 
-3456 VDGDGAT
+3456 
-3463 ATIGDKTYDV
+3463 
-3473 FNVVKTLYKLG
+3473 
-3484 DNYHVLTNND
+3484 ND
-3494 GNVVDVFSVPS
+3494 QN
-3505 DGEQP
+3505 
-3510 TPVTQVSYQYTKTY
+3510 VSYQYTKTY

-3535 NDIGSVGATKQ
+3535 NDIGRVYAKGNSTTG
-3546 DNDSYTIS
+3546 YTIY
-3554 WENILNKLGFSYLGE
+3554 WNNNNDDGILGILSKLGFSYLGE
-3569 GNVTKP
+3569 GNVTTS
-3575 ISDNKTVF
+3575 IDDNNGVVL
-3583 AKQFRLEVTEAG
+3583 ANQFKLEVTEAG
-3595 SGSASV
+3595 SGSARIDA
-3601 NPDEGIITT
+3601 NTGTITT
-3610 STNFNQQNEYITLVF
+3610 STNFNQQDEYITLVF

-3633 GEFGTADDVAA
+3633 GKFGTNDDVAA
-3644 TQPFLKFR
+3644 TQPFLTFR
-3652 FQITTASSTT
+3652 FQITPSNPSST

>member
-1 MAKDKEKVKVAGTG
+1 MQAVTKGRLIHFNEQGDVVTKVGNLYMCKEEIDLLNESLRAGFNRFEGNIMSLPAVSFGTSKDTVK
-15 KKWAVWKTVLVVIS
+15 
-29 SVIFVAGV
+29 
-37 TLLGIYLA
+37 
-45 GGLRNPVTPPDDIA
+45 D

-223 AEDGVTVERR
+223 AEEGQTVERR

-313 SNTGTFEIVQASIR
+313 SNTGTFEIVQASIK

-361 IISTDNESL
+361 IISTDDESL

-395 LTVRGGEEV
+395 LNVRGGEEV

-452 LFEVDGEA
+452 LFEVDEEA
-460 VINSIILNVRQNTE
+460 VIHSIILNVKQNTE

-518 VVYFASFENSGGIS
+518 VVYFASFENSGGIK

-546 DYLVGADI
+546 EYLVGADI

-608 VERSLHKGSVTNLT
+608 VERSLHEGSVTTLT
-622 TTLNG
+622 TALNG
-627 NGFDYAGGIYV
+627 NGFDHAGGIYV

-645 IDLTFAVD
+645 IDLTFGID

-667 MLELRVFSVG
+667 MLELRVFSVD

-683 SFTISKGTLTPGE
+683 SFTISKGTLTQGE
-696 EEDADGTLSYNL
+696 EEDANGTLSYNL

-738 SMPVVTA
+738 RRAVTA
-745 GEDGRQITLY
+745 GDDNRQITLY
-755 SPQPVSITLSG
+755 SPQPVSITL
-766 KENIDLDSNIEI
+766 ESNEIELNEQI
-778 VQALTTDGGFTITIT
+778 SVVQALTTDSFTTTIT

-800 NNIDELI
+800 NSIDELI
-807 EKLSV
+807 GKLSV

-833 ESAVTVNGKSFSFR
+833 ESAVTVNGQSFSFR

-874 LNLSISSTG
+874 LDLSISATG
-883 VAAITYDNTQ
+883 VSAITYDNTQ
-893 KLADTPADLVD
+893 ILKDAQPPLVD
-904 WTGSLGEVSLSKYG
+904 WTDGLGEVSLSKYG
-918 AKGKTIT
+918 AQGGTIT
-925 LGNIINLYLDE
+925 LGNIIHLYLDE
-936 DKGQE
+936 GKTQQ
-941 YTTPKF
+941 YTPKF

-962 VALFGQAS
+962 VALFGQTS

-977 EGGASVDSNDANEI
+977 EGGESVKSDDANEI

-1010 TSQPLRFEIVDAGF
+1010 TSQTLRFEIVDEGL

-1056 IAFTDFSIK
+1056 IVFRDFSIT
-1065 NNNDSSQTILTNYL
+1065 NNNDTSSTTLTDYL

-1085 RYMYII
+1085 RYMYIV

-1096 TGNIYTISNASTGSV
+1096 TGNIYTISKDSAGAV
-1111 GSVNEDGTIK
+1111 GSVNDDGTIT

-1145 NSFAPVATI
+1145 NTFAPVATI
-1154 NFAIKRNL
+1154 NFTISRNVR
-1162 SVTYTGK
+1162 VTYKGNA
-1169 SYQILS
+1169 YQILGN
-1175 DSNTDITQY
+1175 DNAIGNYIT
-1184 IKVEREVYSETT
+1184 VERAEGQAT
-1196 LQNIT
+1196 LSDIS
-1201 YTFADD
+1201 YAFASG
-1207 APLKIEGNI
+1207 APLEITDGT
-1216 ISQLQTYFFD
+1216 ISQSQTYFFD
-1226 YNQITKTCSLT
+1226 YNEITKTCSLT
-1237 VSVGGSVI
+1237 VSVGGSEI

-1254 LGEETYESIAKA
+1254 LGDEIYGKIAEA
-1266 FTTGSIETKYQAG
+1266 FTTGSITSEKYQAG
-1279 TIQPVANEEGEEVQ
+1279 TIQTVANEEGEEVQ

-1300 DWKFGEDKDG
+1300 DWSFGSDVNAISG
-1310 VTTGVTT
+1310 IFT
-1317 VFNGYNVQMKSLFQG
+1317 GYNVRLRARFENE
-1332 DDLPDGINSAYLSVN
+1332 DVPDGVNSAYLSVN
-1347 TNYTMTSEFQANF
+1347 TNYTMTENWQANF

-1373 NVYIQFEVVSNNN
+1373 NVYIQFEVVSSNNN

-1405 VYDSDLSNDG
+1405 VFDSDLSNDG
-1415 TLTDHTKDHRDM
+1415 TLPDHTDDHKDM

-1442 DIYTEVYAGQ
+1442 KIYTEVYAGQ
-1452 SVVVARC
+1452 RVVVARR

-1466 DENKST
+1466 DTNKYT

-1507 SGLVDFEYNSAS
+1507 SGLVDFEYDSAS
-1519 GEYSISLNHLES
+1519 GQYSISLNHLES
-1531 SESDVYVAVQF
+1531 SESEVYVAVQF

-1564 VKEGVYAYNTQT
+1564 VKDGVYAYDTSP
-1576 EYLTPD
+1576 EYLTPNG
-1582 DNNQIEVDLA
+1582 NNPIEVDLA

-1601 NGETRFDYQF
+1601 NGETRFNYKF
-1611 KEEAQNKKDLKYS
+1611 EENAQNTDDLKYS

-1714 TPNSGD
+1714 TPNSGS

-1750 LVGGDNPTYYLSNT
+1750 LVEGSNPTYYLSNT

-1773 GTTTYNADGST
+1773 KTKTYNADGST
-1784 VVGSLDR
+1784 EVGSLDS
-1791 ALKIPVSEVGE
+1791 ALKIPVSKVGE
-1802 SEYFQVP
+1802 SEYFQVSD
-1809 ETETYV
+1809 TATYV
-1815 KVSDGEQRNS
+1815 KVSDGEKRNS

-1842 GTNGNSTNVT
+1842 DTNGTD
-1852 ISAGEY
+1852 AGESFS
-1858 KTYITTFKNDTYY
+1858 KGEWTTFASDYSESEDYY
-1871 QLADGQFVEKSQAV
+1871 KISDNKFVEKETVV
-1885 VVAGKEFGKD
+1885 VVAGKEFDKD
-1895 MTTVYS
+1895 MTIVYS
-1901 DAQCAQP
+1901 DAQCQNDSKL
-1908 TELKLSENYTVLCG
+1908 ELKNNYTVLCG

-1941 GVLQANAWAGSGA
+1941 GVLQANAWVEDGK

-1969 MLTII
+1969 MLTIT

-2018 GTTPSIKDLIANVKF
+2018 GTTSSVKGLIADVVF
-2033 RGENATSY
+2033 RGEDVEVEDYDVSKV
-2041 TISSVTINSV
+2041 IINSV
-2051 TTTNAGGEVT
+2051 TTTNKDGEVT
-2061 YGRDQ
+2061 YGESD
-2066 QKYITWASAVSET
+2066 QKYITWTAAPAGKT
-2079 STPDTLTLRSS
+2079 DNDDTKPKDTLTLRTSV
-2090 TRDYTADLT
+2090 RDYTADLT
-2099 ITLKF
+2099 ITLNY
-2104 DEGQQYTFN
+2104 EGQTYTFN

-2118 ESNISQVGN
+2118 KSNISQVKN
-2127 NNVVGLTEATAQT
+2127 DNVVGLTEATAQT

-2150 EKGIDQEELFTIK
+2150 EKEIVQNDLFSLT
-2163 KVNDKETGK
+2163 NGDKANFT
-2172 GTTFEYSWTS
+2172 YSWKS
-2182 NNTSVIADGDSKTND
+2182 NNTGVIEDGDNKTND

-2202 TPNNVANAG
+2202 TPKNVANAG
-2211 QDVTLMVKVTMN
+2211 QDVTLMVEVTMT
-2223 DGGKDGLTSYFY
+2223 DGGEDGLKNTFF

-2248 TVNYPKIGQT
+2248 TVNYPVIGET
-2258 QLQAEYLEDE
+2258 HLQAEYLETTTESDS
-2268 AAFASA
+2268 AAEFASA
-2274 QSFFFGSKAVFAEKN
+2274 QSFFFGSKAVFATNN

-2295 VSTNNENEQASI
+2295 TMPDGEQTSQPSTDYTKASI

-2317 MQIDDNQDV
+2317 VQGE
-2326 THKNASTGNN
+2326 THKNASTDNN
-2336 EIALSSDLKF
+2336 EIALGSKLKF

-2351 DSEISDNTDS
+2351 NAETRKNTDT

-2367 IFRIEYRGYTAE
+2367 IFRIEYRGYTEE
-2379 YTVYVQET
+2379 YTVYVQNT

-2417 LSDIKIF
+2417 LSDTKIF

-2436 GAPTGTYYLG
+2436 GAPTGTYYLL
-2446 FTTTVNQETRQEY
+2446 FDKTYDQAVSSDY
-2459 LSFVITES
+2459 LSFIITEG

-2489 RTAEGS
+2489 RTEEGTYS
-2495 YTPPLSNDSYFDG
+2495 PLSNDSYFDG

-2547 EATTDAVKQTLEN
+2547 EATTDAVDQTLEN

-2580 FTLNNGQIATDGANK
+2580 FALGNGQTSGANK
-2595 LFANTYSYTLALDV
+2595 EFANTYSYELALDV

-2617 GNFPIEEIEARDEIH
+2617 GNFPIEEIDARDEIY

-2640 RQSTGEAYSREMFKE
+2640 RQSTGETYSREMFNE
-2655 NRTTANDGSVT
+2655 NRTAT

-2675 VDPNGDNLDDADI
+2675 VDPSSATGNDVS
-2688 KILVGLYNYMNNT
+2688 ILLGLYNYMNNT
-2701 NYTVEDYNNDDSI
+2701 NYKIEDYKDSNDDT
-2714 VKNFVNG
+2714 VKNLVDN
-2721 YLAIAINN
+2721 YLAIAIGG
-2729 NNYMAYSPVNELEGL
+2729 NNYMAYSPVHEEEGL

-2751 TDDENRFK
+2751 TDDENIFK

-2786 KTEDTEDSGTFTQ
+2786 ETGSETETEPFTQ
-2799 DFYVVFK
+2799 DFYVVFR

-2835 EATIATGSTNYSID
+2835 EATIITGSTYSIN
-2849 LTATSSPLVVGY
+2849 LTAANSPLVVGY

-2874 EKEVTT
+2874 DMEVTT
-2880 GERVNGVEYNNKL
+2880 GERVNGVEYNNAL
-2893 NAKNKNVFPSG
+2893 NANNKGVFS
-2904 TDNDNEHFWS
+2904 TDKGWNFENNDGIYTFVGEAENRIL
-2914 NSSDTTYRC
+2914 N
-2923 SRGAGTTLAPAQV
+2923 PAQV
-2936 QFADQNYRIK
+2936 QFADQKYRIK
-2946 MTDVYGYYFYFYLT
+2946 MTDVYGYYFYFYFT
-2960 LKATGTTPSLV
+2960 LKATGSAPTLQT
-2971 STNITLT
+2971 TNITLT

-2991 ISITGATGEEA
+2991 ISITGATGEGA
-3002 DQTLTMGS
+3002 SQTLTMGS
-3010 ASHSAPTTQAENARA
+3010 ASHSAPATQIDDAVT

-3040 TDAKDGKTDYLSKN
+3040 TDTSEDKTAYLKKN
-3054 GTNDAYIGAEIDGQS
+3054 KSNSAYEGAEIADQS
-3069 GSQYQI
+3069 GSPYQI
-3075 PPEYKTYL
+3075 PDEYETYL
-3083 SPSTY
+3083 KPSTY
-3088 GNITVS
+3088 ENITVS
-3094 DITLLGPNN
+3094 DITLLGPNG
-3103 EKLAKVGLGKDN
+3103 EELGCEVGLSESAGGN
-3115 HLKVGVDD
+3115 RLKVGVEE
-3123 TLVHVDQGGVGLGS
+3123 TLVHATGDAAQLATTG
-3137 NTLTYTVPTIAGSAP
+3137 TLTYTVPTIAGSAP

-3166 FKYDPSSATDND
+3166 FKYDPDGASAAPNKN
-3178 EEYCDVNIPITLNRK
+3178 EEYCVVDIPITLNRK
-3193 TQITSPNSY
+3193 TQITSAGSY
-3202 VRDGEAFTLTGYI
+3202 VRDGEAFTLGEYI
-3215 GLQNGTSSNITPT
+3215 GLQNGTQPDITPT

-3244 TLEIYVKSGEVTT
+3244 TLEIYVESGGYTT

-3290 LIYVRATSASSAKVN
+3290 KIYIRATSASSAKVN
-3305 AGDADSPFEGYA
+3305 AEGQTYQGYA
-3317 IGYSKKS
+3317 VGYSAGTNEENNNKTILS
-3324 TGSLGDNPQGSADK
+3324 GDLNVWLGSNPG
-3338 EITGTITAT
+3338 E
-3347 DANDGWLTTNSGTEG
+3347 NPTTQ
-3362 STFTAVEI
+3362 TFTAVTI
-3370 SNDRIG
+3370 TRDKIG

-3389 EVQQHYVINADIPGQ
+3389 EVQQHYVINA
-3404 AQTKQI
+3404 
-3410 GDAIYEIYSLTTADK
+3410 
-3425 VYRNGED
+3425 
-3432 YYVQPQ
+3432 
-3438 EGVLT
+3438 
-3443 KYNKKHPEDSLAR
+3443 
-3456 VDGDGAT
+3456 
-3463 ATIGDKTYDV
+3463 TIDEK
-3473 FNVVKTLYKLG
+3473 
-3484 DNYHVLTNND
+3484 
-3494 GNVVDVFSVPS
+3494 
-3505 DGEQP
+3505 E
-3510 TPVTQVSYQYTKTY
+3510 VSYQYTKTY
-3524 RVTWAYSNVTV
+3524 RVTWAYNNVTV
-3535 NDIGSVGATKQ
+3535 NDIGRVGATLK
-3546 DNDSYTIS
+3546 DKTYTIG
-3554 WENILNKLGFSYLGE
+3554 WTDILGKLGFSYLGE
-3569 GNVTKP
+3569 GNEP
-3575 ISDNKTVF
+3575 ISDTSVSAN
-3583 AKQFRLEVTEAG
+3583 QFKLEVTEAG
-3595 SGSASV
+3595 SGQAEITQDDNKNWIIKTSAGF
-3601 NPDEGIITT
+3601 D
-3610 STNFNQQNEYITLVF
+3610 QQNEYITLVF

-3633 GEFGTADDVAA
+3633 GVFGTNDDVAA
-3644 TQPFLKFR
+3644 TQPFLTFR
-3652 FQITTASSTT
+3652 FQIYQKQTT

>member
-129 FQVTLNMTRYQ
+129 FTVTLNMTHYQ

-163 QADPTSVKIAVDV
+163 QADPTSVRIAVDV

-188 DGNQISQV
+188 YGNQISQV

-299 NNIITALGD
+299 NNIIKALRD
-308 ANIGK
+308 AKIGK
-313 SNTGTFEIVQASIR
+313 SNSGTFEIVQASIK

-339 AGMTSRIAVAS
+339 AGRTSRIAVAS

-395 LTVRGGEEV
+395 LNVRGGEEV

-554 RQLYPFQGSSFSVD
+554 RWLYPFQGSSFSVD

-608 VERSLHKGSVTNLT
+608 VERSLHEGSVTNLT

-627 NGFDYAGGIYV
+627 NGFDHAGGIYV

-696 EEDADGTLSYNL
+696 EGDANGTLSYNL

-723 IGTVELT
+723 IGKVELT

-755 SPQPVSITLSG
+755 SPQPVSITLASDD
-766 KENIDLDSNIEI
+766 IDVNGQISI
-778 VQALTTDGGFTITIT
+778 VQALTTDGGFTTTIT

-800 NNIDELI
+800 NSIDELI
-807 EKLSV
+807 GKLSV

-893 KLADTPADLVD
+893 ILKDTQPPLVD
-904 WTGSLGEVSLSKYG
+904 WTDGLGEVSLSKYG
-918 AKGKTIT
+918 AQGGTIT
-925 LGNIINLYLDE
+925 LGNIIHLYLDE
-936 DKGQE
+936 GKTQQ
-941 YTTPKF
+941 YTPKF

-962 VALFGQAS
+962 VALFGQTS

-977 EGGASVDSNDANEI
+977 EGGESVKSDDANEI

-1010 TSQPLRFEIVDAGF
+1010 TSQTLRFEIVDEGL

-1056 IAFTDFSIK
+1056 IVFRDFSIT
-1065 NNNDSSQTILTNYL
+1065 NNNDTSSTTLTDYL

-1085 RYMYII
+1085 RYMYIV

-1096 TGNIYTISNASTGSV
+1096 TGNIYTISKDSAGAV
-1111 GSVNEDGTIK
+1111 GSVNDDGTIT

-1136 LYLDGIDVT
+1136 LYLDGINVT
-1145 NSFAPVATI
+1145 NTFAPVATI
-1154 NFAIKRNL
+1154 NFTISRNVR
-1162 SVTYTGK
+1162 VTYTGTA
-1169 SYQILS
+1169 YQILG
-1175 DSNTDITQY
+1175 DNNAIGNY
-1184 IKVEREVYSETT
+1184 IKVEREVYSETP
-1196 LQNIT
+1196 LLDAS
-1201 YTFADD
+1201 YAFASG
-1207 APLKIEGNI
+1207 APLEITDGT
-1216 ISQLQTYFFD
+1216 ISQSQTYFFD
-1226 YNQITKTCSLT
+1226 YNEITKTCSLT
-1237 VSVGGSVI
+1237 VSVGGSEI

-1254 LGEETYESIAKA
+1254 LGEGTYGSIAKE
-1266 FTTGSIETKYQAG
+1266 FTGTIEVEKYQAG
-1279 TIQPVANEEGEEVQ
+1279 TIQTVANEEGEEVQ

-1300 DWKFGEDKDG
+1300 NWSFGSDVNGIGDI
-1310 VTTGVTT
+1310 
-1317 VFNGYNVQMKSLFQG
+1317 FPGYNVLLRARFKIE
-1332 DDLPDGINSAYLSVN
+1332 DVPDGVNSAYLSVN
-1347 TNYTMTSEFQANF
+1347 TNYTMTENWQANF

-1373 NVYIQFEVVSNNN
+1373 NVYIQFEVVSSNNN

-1405 VYDSDLSNDG
+1405 VFDNYLSNDDS
-1415 TLTDHTKDHRDM
+1415 LTDHTKDHKDM

-1442 DIYTEVYAGQ
+1442 KIYTEVYAGQ
-1452 SVVVARC
+1452 SVVVARP
-1459 MRLNETF
+1459 MGLNETF
-1466 DENKST
+1466 DENKAT
-1472 GLYYLPDDAQVSAR
+1472 GLYYLPNDEQVSAR

-1507 SGLVDFEYNSAS
+1507 SGLVDFEYDSAS
-1519 GEYSISLNHLES
+1519 GEYSVSLNHLES
-1531 SESDVYVAVQF
+1531 SESEVYVAVQF

-1564 VKEGVYAYNTQT
+1564 VKEGVYAYNTPT

-1592 QKFGNTTLH
+1592 QEFGNTTLH
-1601 NGETRFDYQF
+1601 NGETRFDYDFEDGAQ
-1611 KEEAQNKKDLKYS
+1611 KEEGVQKVDLKYS

-1636 VLTEESEWSRYISFA
+1636 VLTEESDWSRYISFA
-1651 VDENEIMRIVIQDL
+1651 VDENEIMRIVVQDL
-1665 GIGQPLR
+1665 GSGQPLR

-1714 TPNSGD
+1714 TPNSGN

-1750 LVGGDNPTYYLSNT
+1750 LVVDGTNPTYYLSNT
-1764 GVEYYYFAE
+1764 GVEYYYFAG

-1784 VVGSLDR
+1784 VVGSLDS

-1802 SEYFQVP
+1802 SEYFKVP
-1809 ETETYV
+1809 DTETYV
-1815 KVSDGEQRNS
+1815 KVSDGEKGNS
-1825 ITNVQ
+1825 ITGVQ
-1830 LLYFTKDATIYS
+1830 LLYFTEDATIYS
-1842 GTNGNSTNVT
+1842 DTNQGSTIGT
-1852 ISAGEY
+1852 ILAGEY
-1858 KTYITTFKNDTYY
+1858 KTYIKTFENDTYY
-1871 QLADGQFVEKSQAV
+1871 KLAEGQYVEKETAV
-1885 VVAGKEFGKD
+1885 VVAGKEFDKD
-1895 MTTVYS
+1895 MTTVYQ
-1901 DAQCAQP
+1901 DAQGAQP
-1908 TELKLSENYTVLCG
+1908 TDLKLSANYTVLCG

-1928 LFSASGSTSTPIT
+1928 LFNASGSTSTPIT
-1941 GVLQANAWAGSGA
+1941 GALQANAWVGSGK

-1969 MLTII
+1969 ILTIT

-2018 GTTPSIKDLIANVKF
+2018 GTTPSIKNLIAKVVFSGVDVTNK
-2033 RGENATSY
+2033 NY
-2041 TISSVTINSV
+2041 TVSGVTINSV
-2051 TTTNAGGEVT
+2051 TTTNADGEVT
-2061 YGRDQ
+2061 YDENEQ
-2066 QKYITWASAVSET
+2066 DYITWAS
-2079 STPDTLTLRSS
+2079 PDTLTLRTSV
-2090 TRDYTADLT
+2090 RDYTADLT
-2099 ITLKF
+2099 ITLNY
-2104 DEGQQYTFN
+2104 EGQTYTFN

-2118 ESNISQVGN
+2118 KSNISQVKN
-2127 NNVVGLTEATAQT
+2127 DNVVGLTEATAQT

-2150 EKGIDQEELFTIK
+2150 PKEIDQPELFTLK
-2163 KVNDKETGK
+2163 NKNNANFT
-2172 GTTFEYSWTS
+2172 YSWKS
-2182 NNTSVIADGDSKTND
+2182 NNTGVIEDGDNKTND

-2202 TPNNVANAG
+2202 TPKNVANAG
-2211 QDVTLMVKVTMN
+2211 QDVTLMVKVTMT
-2223 DGGKDGLTSYFY
+2223 DGGEDGLKNTFF

-2248 TVNYPKIGQT
+2248 TVNYPVIGET
-2258 QLQAEYLEDE
+2258 HLQAEYLETE
-2268 AAFASA
+2268 AEFNNA
-2274 QSFFFGSKAVFAEKN
+2274 QSFFFGSKAVFATNN

-2295 VSTNNENEQASI
+2295 TMPDGEQTSTLNIDYTKALI

-2317 MQIDDNQDV
+2317 MQGDA
-2326 THKNASTGNN
+2326 HKNASTDSN
-2336 EIALSSDLKF
+2336 EIDLDSGLKF

-2351 DSEISDNTDS
+2351 DSEISDNTDT

-2367 IFRIEYRGYTAE
+2367 IFRIEYRGYTEE
-2379 YTVYVQET
+2379 YTVYVQNT

-2417 LSDIKIF
+2417 LSDTKIF

-2436 GAPTGTYYLG
+2436 GAPTGTYYLL
-2446 FTTTVNQETRQEY
+2446 FDKTYEQAVSSDY
-2459 LSFVITES
+2459 LSFVITEG

-2495 YTPPLSNDSYFDG
+2495 YSPLSNNSYFDG

-2531 DSFKNSIT
+2531 ET
-2539 FSEKPTTE
+2539 FSSQIKFTAGNQSE
-2547 EATTDAVKQTLEN
+2547 QTLAD
-2560 YTISQETSDL
+2560 YIISQKTNNL
-2570 GDTQTLEDFT
+2570 GNTQTLKDFI
-2580 FTLNNGQIATDGANK
+2580 FVLGNGQIATDGANK

-2617 GNFPIEEIEARDEIH
+2617 GNFPIEEIDARDEIN

-2640 RQSTGEAYSREMFKE
+2640 RQSTGEAYSRDMFNE
-2655 NRTTANDGSVT
+2655 DRTGT

-2675 VDPNGDNLDDADI
+2675 VDPSSATGNDES
-2688 KILVGLYNYMNNT
+2688 ILLGLYNYMNNASKET
-2701 NYTVEDYNNDDSI
+2701 IDDD
-2714 VKNFVNG
+2714 VKKAF
-2721 YLAIAINN
+2721 AIAATGNY
-2729 NNYMAYSPVNELEGL
+2729 NYMAYSPVNEENGK
-2744 PEEGSEA
+2744 
-2751 TDDENRFK
+2751 DE
-2759 TAYDIRVWGQGA
+2759 TAYDIRAWGQGA

-2786 KTEDTEDSGTFTQ
+2786 KTSETEPFTQ
-2799 DFYVVFK
+2799 DFYVVFR

-2835 EATIATGSTNYSID
+2835 EANLTDNSNMYNID

-2874 EKEVTT
+2874 DKEVTT

-2914 NSSDTTYRC
+2914 NSSDTTYKC

-2936 QFADQNYRIK
+2936 HFADQKYRIK
-2946 MTDVYGYYFYFYLT
+2946 MTDVYGYYFYFYFT
-2960 LKATGTTPSLV
+2960 LKATGSAPTLQT
-2971 STNITLT
+2971 TNITLT

-3002 DQTLTMGS
+3002 DQTLTMRS
-3010 ASHSAPTTQAENARA
+3010 ASHSAPTTQINNAVT

-3030 FSFWFFDKDY
+3030 FSFWFFDDY
-3040 TDAKDGKTDYLSKN
+3040 YTKPESNGRPAYLQES
-3054 GTNDAYIGAEIDGQS
+3054 DSAYIGAEIDGQS
-3069 GSQYQI
+3069 GSHYEI
-3075 PPEYKTYL
+3075 PTEYKTYL
-3083 SPSTY
+3083 EPSTY
-3088 GNITVS
+3088 NNIAVS
-3094 DITLLGPNN
+3094 EITLLGPNG
-3103 EKLAKVGLGKDN
+3103 EELGCEVDLAESAGGN
-3115 HLKVGVDD
+3115 RLKVGVGEILEHATGSAAQLD
-3123 TLVHVDQGGVGLGS
+3123 TSGG
-3137 NTLTYTVPTIAGSAP
+3137 LTYTVPTIAGSAP

-3166 FKYDPSSATDND
+3166 FMYDPDGTSGTTDDN
-3178 EEYCDVNIPITLNRK
+3178 EEYCVVDIPITLKRK

-3202 VRDGEAFTLTGYI
+3202 VRDGEAFTLTEYI
-3215 GLQNGTSSNITPT
+3215 GLQKGTSNITPT

-3244 TLEIYVKSGEVTT
+3244 TLEIYIT
-3257 DTATITT
+3257 DSEGNNRAPEEGYASITT
-3264 PTYHTRQ
+3264 KTYHTRQ

-3290 LIYVRATSASSAKVN
+3290 LIYVRATSASSATVN
-3305 AGDADSPFEGYA
+3305 AGNADSPFKGYA

-3324 TGSLGDNPQGSADK
+3324 TGSLGDNPQGLVDK

-3370 SNDRIG
+3370 SADRIG

-3389 EVQQHYVINADIPGQ
+3389 EVQQHYVINANIPE
-3404 AQTKQI
+3404 TRQI
-3410 GDAIYEIYSLTTADK
+3410 NDVSYEIYSLTTGDK
-3425 VYRNGED
+3425 VYKNGEN
-3432 YYVQPQ
+3432 YFVKSV
-3438 EGVLT
+3438 ENENSLIE
-3443 KYNKKHPEDSLAR
+3443 YNKEHLEDSL
-3456 VDGDGAT
+3456 VGVEGEGAT
-3463 ATIGDKTYDV
+3463 EMIGDETYDV
-3473 FNVVKTLYKLG
+3473 FYVVKTLYKSG
-3484 DNYHVLTNND
+3484 ENYYILNNED
-3494 GNVVDVFSVPS
+3494 TLESYSADSANS
-3505 DGEQP
+3505 
-3510 TPVTQVSYQYTKTY
+3510 TPVYVSYQYTKTY
-3524 RVTWAYSNVTV
+3524 RVTWAYNNVTV
-3535 NDIGSVGATKQ
+3535 NDIGRVGATVIEGSTTAYK
-3546 DNDSYTIS
+3546 IS
-3554 WENILNKLGFSYLGE
+3554 WGDILNKLGFSYLGE
-3569 GNVTKP
+3569 GNGTEP
-3575 ISDNKTVF
+3575 ISANIS
-3583 AKQFRLEVTEAG
+3583 ANQFKLEVTEAG
-3595 SGSASV
+3595 SGSARV
-3601 NPDEGIITT
+3601 DGNGNITT
-3610 STNFNQQNEYITLVF
+3610 STNFNEQDEYITLVF

-3633 GEFGTADDVAA
+3633 GVFGTADDVAA
-3644 TQPFLKFR
+3644 TQPFLTFR
-3652 FQITTASSTT
+3652 FQIYQKSTT

>member
-299 NNIITALGD
+299 NNIIKALRD
-308 ANIGK
+308 AKIGK
-313 SNTGTFEIVQASIR
+313 SNSGTFEIVQASIK

-339 AGMTSRIAVAS
+339 AGRTSRIAVAS

-395 LTVRGGEEV
+395 LNVRGGEEV

-554 RQLYPFQGSSFSVD
+554 RWLYPFQGSSFSVD

-608 VERSLHKGSVTNLT
+608 VERSLHEGSVTNLT

-627 NGFDYAGGIYV
+627 NGFDHAGGIYV

-696 EEDADGTLSYNL
+696 EEDANGTLSYNL

-723 IGTVELT
+723 IGKVELT

-745 GEDGRQITLY
+745 GEGDRQITLY
-755 SPQPVSITLSG
+755 SPQPVSITLASDD
-766 KENIDLDSNIEI
+766 IDVNEQISV
-778 VQALTTDGGFTITIT
+778 VQALTTDGGFTTTIT

-800 NNIDELI
+800 NSIDELI
-807 EKLSV
+807 GKLSV
-812 QVTDQIG
+812 QVIDQIR

-833 ESAVTVNGKSFSFR
+833 ESAVTVNGQSFSFR
-847 STNGQDPVSANIWVT
+847 STNGQEPVSANIWVT

-893 KLADTPADLVD
+893 ILKDTQPPLVD
-904 WTGSLGEVSLSKYG
+904 WTDGLGEVSLSKYG
-918 AKGKTIT
+918 AQGGTIT
-925 LGNIINLYLDE
+925 LGNIIHLYLDE
-936 DKGQE
+936 GKTQQ
-941 YTTPKF
+941 YTPKF

-962 VALFGQAS
+962 VALFGQTS

-977 EGGASVDSNDANEI
+977 EGGESVKSDDANEI

-1010 TSQPLRFEIVDAGF
+1010 TSQTLRFEIVDEGL

-1056 IAFTDFSIK
+1056 IAFTDFSIT
-1065 NNNDSSQTILTNYL
+1065 NNNNELQSSDLKSYL
-1079 KELYKD
+1079 NNLHTQ
-1085 RYMYII
+1085 RYQYII

-1096 TGNIYTISNASTGSV
+1096 TGNIYTISNDPTGAV
-1111 GSVNEDGTIK
+1111 GSVNADGTIK

-1145 NSFAPVATI
+1145 NTFAPVATI
-1154 NFAIKRNL
+1154 NFTIKRNL
-1162 SVTYTGK
+1162 SVTYKGN

-1175 DSNTDITQY
+1175 GGNNDITQY
-1184 IKVEREVYSETT
+1184 ITADRIEGEAD
-1196 LQNIT
+1196 LPDIT
-1201 YTFADD
+1201 YTFGSG
-1207 APLKIEGNI
+1207 APLEITDGT
-1216 ISQLQTYFFD
+1216 ISQSQTYFFD
-1226 YNQITKTCSLT
+1226 YNEITKTCSLT
-1237 VSVGGSVI
+1237 VSVGGSEI

-1254 LGEETYESIAKA
+1254 LGEGTYGSIAKE
-1266 FTTGSIETKYQAG
+1266 FTGTIEVEKYQAG
-1279 TIQPVANEEGEEVQ
+1279 TIQTVANEEGEEVQ

-1300 DWKFGEDKDG
+1300 DWSFGSDDNG
-1310 VTTGVTT
+1310 IGDIFT
-1317 VFNGYNVQMKSLFQG
+1317 GYNVRLRARFE
-1332 DDLPDGINSAYLSVN
+1332 DVPDWVNSAYLSVN
-1347 TNYTMTSEFQANF
+1347 TNYTMTENWQANF

-1373 NVYIQFEVVSNNN
+1373 NVYIQFEVVSSKNN

-1405 VYDSDLSNDG
+1405 VFDKYLSNDDS
-1415 TLTDHTKDHRDM
+1415 LTDHTKDHKDM

-1442 DIYTEVYAGQ
+1442 KIYTEVYAGQ
-1452 SVVVARC
+1452 SVVVARP
-1459 MRLNETF
+1459 MGLNETF
-1466 DENKST
+1466 DENKAT
-1472 GLYYLPDDAQVSAR
+1472 GLYYLPNDEQVSAR

-1507 SGLVDFEYNSAS
+1507 SGLVDFEYDSAS
-1519 GEYSISLNHLES
+1519 GQYSISLNHLES
-1531 SESDVYVAVQF
+1531 SESKVYVAVQF

-1564 VKEGVYAYNTQT
+1564 VKEGVYAYNTPT

-1592 QKFGNTTLH
+1592 QEFGNTTLH
-1601 NGETRFDYQF
+1601 NGETRFNYQF

-1750 LVGGDNPTYYLSNT
+1750 LVDKGSNPTYYLSNT

-1784 VVGSLDR
+1784 EVGSLES

-1809 ETETYV
+1809 GTETYV
-1815 KVSDGEQRNS
+1815 KVSDGEKRNS

-1842 GTNGNSTNVT
+1842 NTNQDSTIGT
-1852 ISAGEY
+1852 IPAGEHKAY
-1858 KTYITTFKNDTYY
+1858 VEDTDNDTDDNTVAGYY
-1871 QLADGQFVEKSQAV
+1871 KLAEGQYVEKAKAV
-1885 VVAGKEFGKD
+1885 VVAGKEFDKD
-1895 MTTVYS
+1895 VTIVYS
-1901 DAQCAQP
+1901 DAQCQNNSGR
-1908 TELKLSENYTVLCG
+1908 ELKNNYTVLCQ

-1941 GVLQANAWAGSGA
+1941 GVLQANAWVGSGE
-1954 LTDIVADVIYDGSNS
+1954 LTDIVAGVAYDNSNS
-1969 MLTII
+1969 ILTIT

-1986 ISFYTSYGYI
+1986 ISFYTGYGYI

-2010 MTEGTLTA
+2010 MIGGTLTA
-2018 GTTPSIKDLIANVKF
+2018 GTTSSIKNLIKNVVF
-2033 RGENATSY
+2033 RGEDVTNKNYIVSE
-2041 TISSVTINSV
+2041 VTINSV
-2051 TTTNAGGEVT
+2051 TTTNKDGEVT
-2061 YGRDQ
+2061 YDKDEQ
-2066 QKYITWASAVSET
+2066 DYITWDPANTET
-2079 STPDTLTLRSS
+2079 STADTLTLRTSV
-2090 TRDYTADLT
+2090 RDYTADLT
-2099 ITLKF
+2099 ITL
-2104 DEGQQYTFN
+2104 DYEGQTYTFN

-2118 ESNISQVGN
+2118 ESNISQVRN
-2127 NNVVGLTEATAQT
+2127 DNVVGLTEATAQT
-2140 ISVGDVVAGT
+2140 ISVGNVVAGT
-2150 EKGIDQEELFTIK
+2150 AKEIEQNDLFSLT
-2163 KVNDKETGK
+2163 NGDNAEFT
-2172 GTTFEYSWTS
+2172 YSWTS
-2182 NNTSVIADGDSKTND
+2182 NNTGVIASQESAIEGP
-2197 GAVTF
+2197 VTF

-2223 DGGKDGLTSYFY
+2223 DGGEDGLENTFY

-2248 TVNYPKIGQT
+2248 TVNYPVIGET
-2258 QLQAEYLEDE
+2258 HLQAEYLETTTESDS
-2268 AAFASA
+2268 AAEFGSA
-2274 QSFFFGSKAVFAEKN
+2274 RSFFFGSKAVFATN
-2289 RVQLAD
+2289 YRVQLAD
-2295 VSTNNENEQASI
+2295 ISMSEGGDQTSTTITDTTGINDSDLSI

-2317 MQIDDNQDV
+2317 MQIDTNQDV
-2326 THKNASTGNN
+2326 THKNASTDSN
-2336 EIALSSDLKF
+2336 EIDLDSKLKF

-2351 DSEISDNTDS
+2351 DSEISDNTDT

-2367 IFRIEYRGYTAE
+2367 IFRIEYRGYTEE
-2379 YTVYVQET
+2379 YTVYVQNT

-2417 LSDIKIF
+2417 VSDPKIF
-2424 ANNRMLKYTVRE
+2424 TNNRMLKYTVRD

-2446 FTTTVNQETRQEY
+2446 FTTIENQDEPEY

-2489 RTAEGS
+2489 RTGETGP
-2495 YTPPLSNDSYFDG
+2495 YTPLSNDSYFDG

-2531 DSFKNSIT
+2531 NSFKNSIT

-2560 YTISQETSDL
+2560 YTISQSTSDL

-2655 NRTTANDGSVT
+2655 NRTTANDGSIT

-2675 VDPNGDNLDDADI
+2675 VDPSDNGLDAADI
-2688 KILVGLYNYMNNT
+2688 KILLGLYNYMNNASKT
-2701 NYTVEDYNNDDSI
+2701 TVDEDVQNA
-2714 VKNFVNG
+2714 F
-2721 YLAIAINN
+2721 AIAATGNY
-2729 NNYMAYSPVNELEGL
+2729 NYMAYSPVNEENGK
-2744 PEEGSEA
+2744 
-2751 TDDENRFK
+2751 DE
-2759 TAYDIRVWGQGA
+2759 TAYDIRAWGQGA

-2786 KTEDTEDSGTFTQ
+2786 KTSETEPFTQ
-2799 DFYVVFK
+2799 DFYVVFR

-2835 EATIATGSTNYSID
+2835 EANLTDNSNMYNID

-2874 EKEVTT
+2874 DKEVTT
-2880 GERVNGVEYNNKL
+2880 GERVNGVEYNNAL
-2893 NAKNKNVFPSG
+2893 NAKNKGVFSG
-2904 TDNDNEHFWS
+2904 WNN
-2914 NSSDTTYRC
+2914 NSSDGSLPTEYKFA
-2923 SRGAGTTLAPAQV
+2923 RGNDTTLAPAQV

-2946 MTDVYGYYFYFYLT
+2946 MTDVYGYYFYFYFT
-2960 LKATGTTPSLV
+2960 LVATGTTPSLV

-3030 FSFWFFDKDY
+3030 FSFWFFDDNY
-3040 TDAKDGKTDYLSKN
+3040 ADTQEGKTAYLQVSN
-3054 GTNDAYIGAEIDGQS
+3054 GAYKGAIITGQGDS
-3069 GSQYQI
+3069 TYQI
-3075 PPEYKTYL
+3075 PPEYNTYL
-3083 SPSTY
+3083 EPSPY

-3103 EKLAKVGLGKDN
+3103 EELAKVGLGIDN

-3123 TLVHVDQGGVGLGS
+3123 TLVHVDQGGVGLGN

-3324 TGSLGDNPQGSADK
+3324 TGSLGDNPQGLVDK

-3370 SNDRIG
+3370 SADRIG

-3389 EVQQHYVINADIPGQ
+3389 EVQQHYVINANIPE
-3404 AQTKQI
+3404 TRQI
-3410 GDAIYEIYSLTTADK
+3410 NDVSYEIYSLTTGDK
-3425 VYRNGED
+3425 VYKNGEN
-3432 YYVQPQ
+3432 YFVKSV
-3438 EGVLT
+3438 ENENSLIE
-3443 KYNKKHPEDSLAR
+3443 YNKEHLEDSL
-3456 VDGDGAT
+3456 VGVEGEGAT
-3463 ATIGDKTYDV
+3463 EMIGDETYDV
-3473 FNVVKTLYKLG
+3473 FYVVKTLYKSGEYYYIL
-3484 DNYHVLTNND
+3484 NNED
-3494 GNVVDVFSVPS
+3494 TLESYSADSANS
-3505 DGEQP
+3505 
-3510 TPVTQVSYQYTKTY
+3510 TPVYVSYQYTKTY
-3524 RVTWAYSNVTV
+3524 RVTWAYNNVTV
-3535 NDIGSVGATKQ
+3535 NDIGRVGASKQ
-3546 DNDSYTIS
+3546 DDDSYTIY
-3554 WENILNKLGFSYLGE
+3554 WGDILNKLGFSYLGE

-3595 SGSASV
+3595 SGSATI
-3601 NPDEGIITT
+3601 DENTGVITT
-3610 STNFNQQNEYITLVF
+3610 STNFNQQDEYITLVF

-3633 GEFGTADDVAA
+3633 GEFGTKDDVAA
-3644 TQPFLKFR
+3644 TQPFLTFR
-3652 FQITTASSTT
+3652 FQITPSDSSST

>member
-129 FQVTLNMTRYQ
+129 FTVTLNMTRYQ

-150 GISTLI
+150 GISTLT

-163 QADPTSVKIAVDV
+163 QADPTSVRIAVDV

-188 DGNQISQV
+188 DGKQISQV

-223 AEDGVTVERR
+223 AEVGVTVERR

-279 DDQASTLTELETLYQ
+279 DDQASTLRELETLYQ

-313 SNTGTFEIVQASIR
+313 SNTGTFEIVQASIK

-350 SQNADASLDAS
+350 SQNADASLGAS
-361 IISTDNESL
+361 IISTDDESL

-395 LTVRGGEEV
+395 LNVRGGEEV

-460 VINSIILNVRQNTE
+460 VINSIILNVKQNTE

-481 GGADITIPLQYQNG
+481 GGTDITIPLQYQNG

-518 VVYFASFENSGGIS
+518 VVYFASFENSGGIK

-546 DYLVGADI
+546 EYLVGADI

-608 VERSLHKGSVTNLT
+608 VERSLHESSVTNLT

-627 NGFDYAGGIYV
+627 NGFDHAGGIYV

-696 EEDADGTLSYNL
+696 EEDANGTLSYNL

-723 IGTVELT
+723 IGKVELT

-738 SMPVVTA
+738 RRAVTA
-745 GEDGRQITLY
+745 GDDNRQITLY
-755 SPQPVSITLSG
+755 SPQPVSITL
-766 KENIDLDSNIEI
+766 ESNEIELNEQI
-778 VQALTTDGGFTITIT
+778 SVVQALTNDGFTTTIT
-793 QDGQSIA
+793 QGGESIA
-800 NNIDELI
+800 SSIDELI
-807 EKLSV
+807 GKLSV
-812 QVTDQIG
+812 QVIDQIR

-893 KLADTPADLVD
+893 TLKDAQPPLVN

-918 AKGKTIT
+918 AQGGTIT
-925 LGNIINLYLDE
+925 LGNIIKLYLDE

-962 VALFGQAS
+962 VALFGQTS

-977 EGGASVDSNDANEI
+977 EGGKSVDSDDANEI
-991 RTLLTNSYVQSLTF
+991 RTLLTNSFVTSLTF

-1010 TSQPLRFEIVDAGF
+1010 TSQTLRFEIVDEGL

-1056 IAFTDFSIK
+1056 IVFRDFSIT
-1065 NNNDSSQTILTNYL
+1065 NNNDTSSTTLTDYL

-1085 RYMYII
+1085 RYMYIV

-1096 TGNIYTISNASTGSV
+1096 TGNIYTISKDSAGAV
-1111 GSVNEDGTIK
+1111 GSVNDDGTIT

-1136 LYLDGIDVT
+1136 LYLDGINVT
-1145 NSFAPVATI
+1145 NTFAPVATI
-1154 NFAIKRNL
+1154 NFTIKRNL
-1162 SVTYTGK
+1162 SVTYKGN

-1175 DSNTDITQY
+1175 GGNNDITQY
-1184 IKVEREVYSETT
+1184 ITADRIEGEAD
-1196 LQNIT
+1196 LPDIT
-1201 YTFADD
+1201 YTFGSD
-1207 APLKIEGNI
+1207 APLKITNST
-1216 ISQLQTYFFD
+1216 ISQSQTYFFD

-1237 VSVGGSVI
+1237 VSVGGSEI

-1254 LGEETYESIAKA
+1254 LGEGTYGSIAKE
-1266 FTTGSIETKYQAG
+1266 FTGTIEVEKYQAG
-1279 TIQPVANEEGEEVQ
+1279 TIQTVANEEGEEVQ

-1300 DWKFGEDKDG
+1300 NWSFGSDVNGIGDI
-1310 VTTGVTT
+1310 
-1317 VFNGYNVQMKSLFQG
+1317 FPGYNVLLRARFKIE
-1332 DDLPDGINSAYLSVN
+1332 DVPDGVNSAYLSVN
-1347 TNYTMTSEFQANF
+1347 TNYTMTENWQANF

-1373 NVYIQFEVVSNNN
+1373 NVYIQFEVVSSNNN

-1405 VYDSDLSNDG
+1405 VFDSDLSNDDS
-1415 TLTDHTKDHRDM
+1415 LTDHTKDHEDM

-1442 DIYTEVYAGQ
+1442 KIYTEVYAGQ
-1452 SVVVARC
+1452 SVVVARP
-1459 MRLNETF
+1459 MDLDETF
-1466 DENKST
+1466 DTNKYT

-1507 SGLVDFEYNSAS
+1507 SGLVDFEYDSTN

-1531 SESDVYVAVQF
+1531 SESEVYVAVQF

-1553 TYVLKVLPTVD
+1553 TYVLKVLSTVD
-1564 VKEGVYAYNTQT
+1564 VKEGVYAYNTPT

-1601 NGETRFDYQF
+1601 NGETRFNYEF
-1611 KEEAQNKKDLKYS
+1611 EANAQNKVDLKYS

-1636 VLTEESEWSRYISFA
+1636 VLTEESDWSRYISFA
-1651 VDENEIMRIVIQDL
+1651 VDENEIMRIVVQDL
-1665 GIGQPLR
+1665 GSGQPLR

-1683 DGLAVIGDNGAFRQT
+1683 DGLAVIGDNGAVRQT

-1714 TPNSGD
+1714 TPNSGN

-1750 LVGGDNPTYYLSNT
+1750 LITNGSNPTYYLSNT
-1764 GVEYYYFAE
+1764 GVEYYYFAG
-1773 GTTTYNADGST
+1773 GTKTYNADGST
-1784 VVGSLDR
+1784 VVGSLDS

-1802 SEYFQVP
+1802 SEYFQVSD
-1809 ETETYV
+1809 TATYV
-1815 KVSDGEQRNS
+1815 KVSDGEKRNS

-1842 GTNGNSTNVT
+1842 DTNGTSTNET
-1852 ISAGEY
+1852 ILAGEY
-1858 KTYITTFKNDTYY
+1858 RAYVEDTDNDADDNTVAGYY
-1871 QLADGQFVEKSQAV
+1871 KLAEGQYVEKTTAV
-1885 VVAGKEFGKD
+1885 VVAGKEFDKD
-1895 MTTVYS
+1895 VTTVYQ
-1901 DAQCAQP
+1901 DAQGAQP
-1908 TELKLSENYTVLCG
+1908 TDPVLKLSENYIVLCQ

-1941 GVLQANAWAGSGA
+1941 GVLQANAWASSGE

-1969 MLTII
+1969 ILTIT

-1986 ISFYTSYGYI
+1986 ISFYTGYGYI

-2010 MTEGTLTA
+2010 MKEDPDLIA
-2018 GTTPSIKDLIANVKF
+2018 GTTPSIKNLIAKVVFSGVDVTKKN
-2033 RGENATSY
+2033 Y
-2041 TISSVTINSV
+2041 TVSEVTINSV
-2051 TTTNAGGEVT
+2051 TTTNKDGEVT
-2061 YGRDQ
+2061 YDKDEQ
-2066 QKYITWASAVSET
+2066 DYITWDPANTET
-2079 STPDTLTLRSS
+2079 STADTLTLRTSV
-2090 TRDYTADLT
+2090 RDYTADLT
-2099 ITLKF
+2099 ITLNY
-2104 DEGQQYTFN
+2104 EGQTYTFN

-2118 ESNISQVGN
+2118 KSNISQVKN
-2127 NNVVGLTEATAQT
+2127 DNVVGLTKATAQT

-2150 EKGIDQEELFTIK
+2150 PKEIDQPELFTLK
-2163 KVNDKETGK
+2163 NKNNA
-2172 GTTFEYSWTS
+2172 TFTYSWES
-2182 NNTSVIADGDSKTND
+2182 NNTGVIEDGDNKTND

-2202 TPNNVANAG
+2202 TPKNVANAG
-2211 QDVTLMVKVTMN
+2211 QDVTLMVEVTMT
-2223 DGGKDGLTSYFY
+2223 DGALTSTFF

-2248 TVNYPKIGQT
+2248 TVNYPVIGET
-2258 QLQAEYLEDE
+2258 HLQAEYLETE
-2268 AAFASA
+2268 AEFASA
-2274 QSFFFGSKAVFAEKN
+2274 RSFFFGSSAVFANAN
-2289 RVQLAD
+2289 RVQLED
-2295 VSTNNENEQASI
+2295 ISPNNENEQALI

-2317 MQIDDNQDV
+2317 RQGEI
-2326 THKNASTGNN
+2326 HKNASTGNN
-2336 EIALSSDLKF
+2336 EIKLTSGLKF

-2351 DSEISDNTDS
+2351 NAETRKNADT

-2417 LSDIKIF
+2417 LSNTKIF

-2446 FTTTVNQETRQEY
+2446 FTTAENQETPEKY

-2467 DRGQTKYIELGKPYT
+2467 DRGQTKYIELGKPYK

-2489 RTAEGS
+2489 RTGETGP
-2495 YTPPLSNDSYFDG
+2495 YTLLSNDSYFVG

-2531 DSFKNSIT
+2531 ET
-2539 FSEKPTTE
+2539 FSSQIKFTAGNQSE
-2547 EATTDAVKQTLEN
+2547 QTLAD
-2560 YTISQETSDL
+2560 YIISQKTNNL
-2570 GDTQTLEDFT
+2570 GNTQTLKDFI
-2580 FTLNNGQIATDGANK
+2580 FVLGNGQIATDGANK
-2595 LFANTYSYTLALDV
+2595 EFANTYSYTLALDV

-2617 GNFPIEEIEARDEIH
+2617 GNFPIEEIDARDEIN

-2640 RQSTGEAYSREMFKE
+2640 RQSTGEAYSRDMFNE
-2655 NRTTANDGSVT
+2655 DRTGT

-2675 VDPNGDNLDDADI
+2675 VDPTNPTGNDTS
-2688 KILVGLYNYMNNT
+2688 ILLGLYNYMNNASKT
-2701 NYTVEDYNNDDSI
+2701 TVDEDVQNA
-2714 VKNFVNG
+2714 F
-2721 YLAIAINN
+2721 AIAATGNY
-2729 NNYMAYSPVNELEGL
+2729 NYMAYSPVNEENGK
-2744 PEEGSEA
+2744 
-2751 TDDENRFK
+2751 DE
-2759 TAYDIRVWGQGA
+2759 TAYDIRAWGQGA

-2786 KTEDTEDSGTFTQ
+2786 KTSETEPFTQ
-2799 DFYVVFK
+2799 DFYVVFR

-2874 EKEVTT
+2874 DKEVTT
-2880 GERVNGVEYNNKL
+2880 GERVNGVEYNNAL
-2893 NAKNKNVFPSG
+2893 NAKNKGVFSG
-2904 TDNDNEHFWS
+2904 WNN
-2914 NSSDTTYRC
+2914 NSSDGSLPTEYKFA
-2923 SRGAGTTLAPAQV
+2923 RGNDTTLAPAQV
-2936 QFADQNYRIK
+2936 RFADQNYRIK
-2946 MTDVYGYYFYFYLT
+2946 MTDVYGYYFYFYFT
-2960 LKATGTTPSLV
+2960 LKATGSAPTLQT
-2971 STNITLT
+2971 TNITLT

-3002 DQTLTMGS
+3002 NQTLTMGS
-3010 ASHSAPTTQAENARA
+3010 ASHRAPTTQAENAIA

-3030 FSFWFFDKDY
+3030 FSFWFFDDDY
-3040 TDAKDGKTDYLSKN
+3040 TKESNGRPAYLKVSN
-3054 GTNDAYIGAEIDGQS
+3054 GAYEGVTISGQS
-3069 GSQYQI
+3069 TNYEI
-3075 PPEYKTYL
+3075 PTEYKTYL
-3083 SPSTY
+3083 EPSPY

-3103 EKLAKVGLGKDN
+3103 EELAKVGLGIDN

-3123 TLVHVDQGGVGLGS
+3123 TLVHVDQGGVGLGN

-3166 FKYDPSSATDND
+3166 FKYDPDGTSGTTNDN
-3178 EEYCDVNIPITLNRK
+3178 EEYCVVDIPITLNRK

-3244 TLEIYVKSGEVTT
+3244 TLEIYIT
-3257 DTATITT
+3257 DSEGNNRAPEEGYASITT
-3264 PTYHTRQ
+3264 KTYHTRQ

-3290 LIYVRATSASSAKVN
+3290 LIYVRATSASSATVN
-3305 AGDADSPFEGYA
+3305 AGNADSPFNGYA
-3317 IGYSKKS
+3317 IGYSAGVNEGNNNK
-3324 TGSLGDNPQGSADK
+3324 TILGGGLNVWLDSNPTEDPQGP
-3338 EITGTITAT
+3338 
-3347 DANDGWLTTNSGTEG
+3347 
-3362 STFTAVEI
+3362 TFTAVTI
-3370 SNDRIG
+3370 TRDKIG

-3389 EVQQHYVINADIPGQ
+3389 EVQQHYVINA
-3404 AQTKQI
+3404 
-3410 GDAIYEIYSLTTADK
+3410 
-3425 VYRNGED
+3425 
-3432 YYVQPQ
+3432 
-3438 EGVLT
+3438 
-3443 KYNKKHPEDSLAR
+3443 
-3456 VDGDGAT
+3456 
-3463 ATIGDKTYDV
+3463 TIDEK
-3473 FNVVKTLYKLG
+3473 N
-3484 DNYHVLTNND
+3484 
-3494 GNVVDVFSVPS
+3494 
-3505 DGEQP
+3505 
-3510 TPVTQVSYQYTKTY
+3510 VSYQYTKTY
-3524 RVTWAYSNVTV
+3524 RVTWAYNNVTV
-3535 NDIGSVGATKQ
+3535 NDIGRVDAEGNATTG
-3546 DNDSYTIS
+3546 YTIY
-3554 WENILNKLGFSYLGE
+3554 WHNNNDILGILSKLGFSYLGE

-3595 SGSASV
+3595 SGSATINENTGS
-3601 NPDEGIITT
+3601 ITT

-3644 TQPFLKFR
+3644 TQPFLTFR
-3652 FQITTASSTT
+3652 FQIYQKSTT